1 MPLNLEILMKNLVRR
16 TSSFTREQ
24 GKKLIKEA
32 YIKDVKGKSIDGVYH
47 IYGRVLNEDKN
58 WDYDTHLKINMKNN
72 EIIGVNCSCETF
84 KENSKQVKNY
94 MCKHI
99 SATGDAFYSLAKKKI
114 ASKKPMIKV
123 ENRLVKE
130 NEKNNEQQEKRFL
143 SLDISIK
150 HMVKEGIQFFNCEFR
165 IGVGNSNLILDLK
178 DFLYKNSLKKP
189 LKFNDSFT
197 YNPLKDDFLK
207 EDKRILQ
214 FIGANSD
221 KINGRYLRLR
231 QNSLK
236 DFLKLIDEKKK
247 INFNFNSI
255 NYEVKVRKENVPVAL
270 TLKEGKEGFILSH
283 HKKFPVILNNTGD
296 VMFFDRNLY
305 LPRKRQLEYYIP
317 IHKLFLKNNT
327 ITYKKTLEN
336 LKNLLEELKNIS
348 KNIVLDE
355 NVKIFKEK
363 LMKTTFYFYEN
374 KGEIYC
380 NVKIDYCGYIID
392 LIRDE
397 KDNSFLRDLKSEKYI
412 EFQLERFKFIKREE
426 DFCFIG
432 DEEAMYDFFS
442 KGLKKIKEH
451 GDVILSKELQEFK
464 VIDSSLISSE
474 LSELINFYKLKFD
487 FGDFNIQE
495 LRESIDAMKNGKR
508 FYKTKKTYL
517 DLEEPG
523 IIHFLNLLEDLG
535 LDNIS
540 NNEINIDKS
549 KVLYIQEK
557 LKDRNLSFIKGGKVL
572 QEIVN
577 KLLNKE
583 FKRKLVPK
591 ALNAELRSYQKEGF
605 KWINEITDLGFGG
618 VLADDMGLGKTLQII
633 AFLLSQKKSKSI
645 VVVPTSV
652 IYNWMDEFEKFAPSL
667 RIGLVHG
674 SKTRRDKVLND
685 FKRSLGIKLDY
696 MDTFEGLDLDEE
708 ENINNSKEGK
718 NKSND
723 KNKTKKSS
731 KSYERYD
738 ILLTTYGTLK
748 NDEEAYDNL
757 SFDYCIIDEA
767 QNIKNPSAQA
777 TLSVKKIKSRCNIA
791 LTGTPIENNLMELWS
806 IFDFVMPGYL
816 FTKERFRE
824 RFILDENNL
833 DELKSLIT
841 PFILRRL
848 KEDVLSELPEK
859 LEKKYLVEM
868 KGKQKQIYNSYVKA
882 IKTKLNESKISGKIG
897 NEKINLFAYLT
908 KLREICLDPSIVI
921 PEYNGGSGKLIVVK
935 EIVKDASE
943 SGKKI
948 LLFSQFTSVLKKIED
963 DFKREG
969 ISHLYLDGGT
979 SAKERV
985 ERVKKFNEDESIKVF
1000 LISLKAGGVGLN
1012 LTSASV
1018 VIHFDPWWNPAVEDQ
1033 ATDRAHRF
1041 GQENR
1046 VEVIKLVA
1054 KDTIEEKIV
1063 LMQEDKR
1070 ELIQSLMDG
1079 KTMDGKGLKRLTE
1092 EEIAKL
1098 FE

>member
-1 MPLNLEILMKNLVRR
+1 MNLDIFMKNLVRR

-32 YIKDVKGKSIDGVYH
+32 YVKDVKGKCIDGIYH
-47 IYGRVLNEDKN
+47 IYGSVLNDDKN
-58 WDYDTHLKINMKNN
+58 WDYNTHIKINMQNSD
-72 EIIGVNCSCETF
+72 IIGTNCSCETF
-84 KENSKQVKNY
+84 KENSKHIKNY
-94 MCKHI
+94 VCKHI
-99 SATGDAFYSLAKKKI
+99 SATNDVFYSLAKKKMQKNKLK
-114 ASKKPMIKV
+114 SNNKPK
-123 ENRLVKE
+123 LVKE
-130 NEKNNEQQEKRFL
+130 KNEEHKGKEKRFL
-143 SLDISIK
+143 SLDINIK
-150 HMVKEGIQFFNCEFR
+150 HMVKEGITLFNCEFR
-165 IGVGNSNLILDLK
+165 IGTGNLILDLK

-189 LKFNDSFT
+189 LKFNDGFT
-197 YNPLKDDFLK
+197 YNPLKDEFLD
-207 EDKRILQ
+207 EDKRVLQ
-214 FIGANSD
+214 FVASHKD
-221 KINGRYLRLR
+221 MVSGRYLRLK
-231 QNSLK
+231 QNNLK
-236 DFLKLIDEKKK
+236 DFLKLVDEKKK

-255 NYEVKVRKENVPVAL
+255 NYEVKVKKENVPVAL
-270 TLKEGKEGFILSH
+270 TLKEGKEGFVLSH
-283 HKKFPVILNNTGD
+283 HKKFPVILNNSGD

-327 ITYKKTLEN
+327 ITYKKSLEN
-336 LKNLLEELKNIS
+336 LRSLLEELKNIS

-355 NVKIFKEK
+355 NIRVFKEK
-363 LMKTTFYFYEN
+363 LMKTTFNLYKT
-374 KGEIYC
+374 KGRIYC

-432 DEEAMYDFFS
+432 SEEEMYELFS
-442 KGLKKIKEH
+442 KGIKRLRELGEVLLLEELK
-451 GDVILSKELQEFK
+451 GFK
-464 VIDSSLISSE
+464 VLDSSLISSE
-474 LSELINFYKLKFD
+474 LKELSNFYKLKFD
-487 FGDFNIQE
+487 FGDFELRE
-495 LRESIDAMKNGKR
+495 LRESIDAMKRGDR
-508 FYKTKKTYL
+508 FYRTKKVYL
-517 DLEEPG
+517 DLEDPG
-523 IIHFLNLLEDLG
+523 IVNFLNLLEDLG
-535 LDNIS
+535 LENINDN
-540 NNEINIDKS
+540 EVYIDKS

-557 LKDRNLSFIKGGKVL
+557 LKDRNLSFIKGGNVL
-572 QEIVN
+572 QEIVG

-591 ALNAELRSYQKEGF
+591 ALNAELRPYQKEGF

-652 IYNWMDEFEKFAPSL
+652 IYNWMDEFEKFAPSI

-674 SKTRRDKVLND
+674 SKSKRDKVLRE
-685 FKRSLGIKLDY
+685 FKRGLGIKI
-696 MDTFEGLDLDEE
+696 EE
-708 ENINNSKEGK
+708 DNLKE
-718 NKSND
+718 
-723 KNKTKKSS
+723 
-731 KSYERYD
+731 KSYEKYD
-738 ILLTTYGTLK
+738 VLLTTYGTLK
-748 NDEEAYDNL
+748 NDEKAYENL

-767 QNIKNPSAQA
+767 QNIKNPAAQA
-777 TLSVKKIKSRCNIA
+777 TLSVKNIKSRCNIA

-824 RFILDENNL
+824 RFILDESNL
-833 DELKSLIT
+833 SELKYLIT

-868 KGKQKQIYNSYVKA
+868 KGKQKQLYSFYVKA
-882 IKTKLNESKISGKIG
+882 IKNQLNENKSSEKSGRD
-897 NEKINLFAYLT
+897 KINLFSYLT
-908 KLREICLDPSIVI
+908 KLREICLDPSLVV
-921 PEYNGGSGKLIVVK
+921 PDYTGGSSKLTV
-935 EIVKDASE
+935 VKDASE

-948 LLFSQFTSVLKKIED
+948 LLFSQFTSVLQKIEE
-963 DFKREG
+963 DFKKED
-969 ISHLYLDGGT
+969 ISYLYLDGGT
-979 SAKERV
+979 SAKDRV
-985 ERVKKFNEDESIKVF
+985 ERVKKFNEDSNIKVF

-1041 GQENR
+1041 GQENK

-1092 EEIAKL
+1092 EEISKL

>member
-1 MPLNLEILMKNLVRR
+1 MNLDILMKNLVRR

-32 YIKDVKGKSIDGVYH
+32 YVKDVRGKSIDGIYH
-47 IYGRVLNEDKN
+47 IYGSVLNDDKN
-58 WDYDTHLKINMKNN
+58 WDYNTHIKINMKNSD
-72 EIIGVNCSCETF
+72 IVGTNCSCETF
-84 KENSKQVKNY
+84 KENSKHIKNY
-94 MCKHI
+94 VCKHI
-99 SATGDAFYSLAKKKI
+99 SATNDVFYSLAKKKMQKNKLK
-114 ASKKPMIKV
+114 SNNKPK
-123 ENRLVKE
+123 LVKE
-130 NEKNNEQQEKRFL
+130 KNEEHKGEEKRFL
-143 SLDISIK
+143 SLDINIK
-150 HMVKEGIQFFNCEFR
+150 HMVKEGITLFNCEFR
-165 IGVGNSNLILDLK
+165 IGSGNLNLILDLK
-178 DFLYKNSLKKP
+178 DFLYKNILKKP
-189 LKFNDSFT
+189 LKFNDGFT
-197 YNPLKDDFLK
+197 YNPLRDEFLE
-207 EDKRILQ
+207 EDKRVLQ
-214 FIGANSD
+214 FVASHKDMIS
-221 KINGRYLRLR
+221 GRYLRLK
-231 QNSLK
+231 QNNLK

-255 NYEVKVRKENVPVAL
+255 NYEVKIKKENVPVAL

-283 HKKFPVILNNTGD
+283 HKKFPVLLNNLGD

-327 ITYKKTLEN
+327 ITYKKSLEN
-336 LKNLLEELKNIS
+336 LRNLLEELKNIS

-355 NVKIFKEK
+355 NVRAFKEK
-363 LMKTTFYFYEN
+363 LMKTTFNLYKT
-374 KGEIYC
+374 KGKIYC

-432 DEEAMYDFFS
+432 NEEEMYELLS
-442 KGLKKIKEH
+442 KGIKRLREF
-451 GDVILSKELQEFK
+451 GEVLLSEELNEFK
-464 VIDSSLISSE
+464 VLDSSLISSE
-474 LSELINFYKLKFD
+474 LIELSNFYKLKFD
-487 FGDFNIQE
+487 FGDFELRE
-495 LRESIDAMKNGKR
+495 LRESIEAMKRGDR
-508 FYKTKKTYL
+508 FYRTKKVYL
-517 DLEEPG
+517 DLEDPG
-523 IIHFLNLLEDLG
+523 IVNFLNLLEDLG
-535 LDNIS
+535 LENIKDN
-540 NNEINIDKS
+540 EVYIDKS
-549 KVLYIQEK
+549 KFLYIQEK
-557 LKDRNLSFIKGGKVL
+557 LKDRNLSFIKGGNVL
-572 QEIVN
+572 QEIVG

-583 FKRKLVPK
+583 FKRKLVPR
-591 ALNAELRSYQKEGF
+591 ALNAELRPYQKEGF

-652 IYNWMDEFEKFAPSL
+652 IYNWMDEFEKFAPSIK
-667 RIGLVHG
+667 IGLVHG
-674 SKTRRDKVLND
+674 SKSKRDKVLRD
-685 FKRSLGIKLDY
+685 FKRGLGIKVE
-696 MDTFEGLDLDEE
+696 EGNL
-708 ENINNSKEGK
+708 KE
-718 NKSND
+718 
-723 KNKTKKSS
+723 
-731 KSYERYD
+731 KSYEKYD
-738 ILLTTYGTLK
+738 VLLTTYGTLK
-748 NDEEAYDNL
+748 NDEKAYENL

-767 QNIKNPSAQA
+767 QNIKNPAAQA
-777 TLSVKKIKSRCNIA
+777 TLSVKNIKSRCNIA

-824 RFILDENNL
+824 RFILDESNL
-833 DELKSLIT
+833 SELKSLIT

-868 KGKQKQIYNSYVKA
+868 KGKQKQLYSFYVKA
-882 IKTKLNESKISGKIG
+882 IKNQLNENKSSEKSGRD
-897 NEKINLFAYLT
+897 KINLFAYLT
-908 KLREICLDPSIVI
+908 KLREICLDPSLVV
-921 PEYNGGSGKLIVVK
+921 PDYTGGSSKLTVVK

-948 LLFSQFTSVLKKIED
+948 LLFSQFTSVLQKIEE
-963 DFKREG
+963 DFKKED
-969 ISHLYLDGGT
+969 ISYLYLDGGT
-979 SAKERV
+979 SAKDRV
-985 ERVKKFNEDESIKVF
+985 ERVKKFNEDSNIKVF

-1012 LTSASV
+1012 LTSASM

-1041 GQENR
+1041 GQENK

-1092 EEIAKL
+1092 EEISKL

>member
-1 MPLNLEILMKNLVRR
+1 MNLDIFMKNLVRR

-24 GKKLIKEA
+24 GKKLIQEA
-32 YIKDVKGKSIDGVYH
+32 YVKDVKGKSIDGIYH
-47 IYGRVLNEDKN
+47 IYGSVLNDDKN
-58 WDYDTHLKINMKNN
+58 WDYNTHIKINMQNSD
-72 EIIGVNCSCETF
+72 IMGTNCSCETF
-84 KENSKQVKNY
+84 KENSKHIKNY
-94 MCKHI
+94 VCKHI
-99 SATGDAFYSLAKKKI
+99 SATNDVFYSLAKKKMQKNKLK
-114 ASKKPMIKV
+114 SNNKPK
-123 ENRLVKE
+123 LVKE
-130 NEKNNEQQEKRFL
+130 KNEEHKGKEKRFL
-143 SLDISIK
+143 SLDINIK
-150 HMVKEGIQFFNCEFR
+150 HMVKEGITLFNCEFR
-165 IGVGNSNLILDLK
+165 IGAGNLNLILDLK

-189 LKFNDSFT
+189 LKFNDGFT
-197 YNPLKDDFLK
+197 YNPLKDEFLD
-207 EDKRILQ
+207 EDKRVLQ
-214 FIGANSD
+214 FVASHKDMIS
-221 KINGRYLRLR
+221 GRYLRLK
-231 QNSLK
+231 QNNLK

-255 NYEVKVRKENVPVAL
+255 NYEVKVKKENVPVAL
-270 TLKEGKEGFILSH
+270 TLKEGKEEFVLSH
-283 HKKFPVILNNTGD
+283 HKKFPVILNNLGD

-327 ITYKKTLEN
+327 ITYKKSLES
-336 LKNLLEELKNIS
+336 LRNLLEELKNIS

-355 NVKIFKEK
+355 NIRVFKEK
-363 LMKTTFYFYEN
+363 LMKTTFNLYKT
-374 KGEIYC
+374 KGRIYC

-397 KDNSFLRDLKSEKYI
+397 KDNSFLRDLKNEKYI

-432 DEEAMYDFFS
+432 NEEEMYELFS
-442 KGLKKIKEH
+442 KGIKRLRELGEVLLSEELK
-451 GDVILSKELQEFK
+451 EFK
-464 VIDSSLISSE
+464 VLDSSLISSE
-474 LSELINFYKLKFD
+474 LKELSNFYKLKFD
-487 FGDFNIQE
+487 FGDFELRE
-495 LRESIDAMKNGKR
+495 LRESIEAMKRGDR
-508 FYKTKKTYL
+508 FYRTKKVYL
-517 DLEEPG
+517 DLEDPG
-523 IIHFLNLLEDLG
+523 IVNFLNLLEDLG
-535 LDNIS
+535 LENIKDN
-540 NNEINIDKS
+540 EVYIDKS

-557 LKDRNLSFIKGGKVL
+557 LKDRNLSFIKGGNVL
-572 QEIVN
+572 QEIVG

-591 ALNAELRSYQKEGF
+591 ALNAELRPYQKEGF

-652 IYNWMDEFEKFAPSL
+652 IYNWMDEFEKFAPSIK
-667 RIGLVHG
+667 IGLVHG
-674 SKTRRDKVLND
+674 SKSKRDKVLRD
-685 FKRSLGIKLDY
+685 FKRGLGIKI
-696 MDTFEGLDLDEE
+696 EE
-708 ENINNSKEGK
+708 ENLKE
-718 NKSND
+718 
-723 KNKTKKSS
+723 
-731 KSYERYD
+731 KSYEKYD
-738 ILLTTYGTLK
+738 VLLTTYGTLK
-748 NDEEAYDNL
+748 NDEKAYENL

-767 QNIKNPSAQA
+767 QNIKNPAAQA
-777 TLSVKKIKSRCNIA
+777 TLSVKNIKSRCNIA

-824 RFILDENNL
+824 RFILDESNL
-833 DELKSLIT
+833 SELKSLIT

-868 KGKQKQIYNSYVKA
+868 KGKQKQLYSFYVKA
-882 IKTKLNESKISGKIG
+882 IKNQLNENKSSEKSGRD
-897 NEKINLFAYLT
+897 KINLFAYLT
-908 KLREICLDPSIVI
+908 KLREICLDPSLVV
-921 PEYNGGSGKLIVVK
+921 PDYTGGSSKLTVVK

-963 DFKREG
+963 DFKKED
-969 ISHLYLDGGT
+969 ISYLYLDGGT
-979 SAKERV
+979 SAKDRL
-985 ERVKKFNEDESIKVF
+985 ERVKKFNEDSNIKVF

-1041 GQENR
+1041 GQENK

-1092 EEIAKL
+1092 EEISKL

>member
-1 MPLNLEILMKNLVRR
+1 MKNLVRR

-24 GKKLIKEA
+24 GKKLIQEA
-32 YIKDVKGKSIDGVYH
+32 YVKDVKGKSIDGIYH
-47 IYGRVLNEDKN
+47 IYGSVLNDDKN
-58 WDYDTHLKINMKNN
+58 WDYNTHIKINMQNSD
-72 EIIGVNCSCETF
+72 IMGTNCSCETF
-84 KENSKQVKNY
+84 KENSKHIKNY
-94 MCKHI
+94 VCKHI
-99 SATGDAFYSLAKKKI
+99 SATNDVFYSLAKKKMQNNK
-114 ASKKPMIKV
+114 SKSNNKPK
-123 ENRLVKE
+123 LVKDK
-130 NEKNNEQQEKRFL
+130 NEEHKGKEKRFL
-143 SLDISIK
+143 SLDINIK
-150 HMVKEGIQFFNCEFR
+150 HMVKEGITLFNCEFR
-165 IGVGNSNLILDLK
+165 IGAGNLNLILDLK

-189 LKFNDSFT
+189 LKFNDGFT
-197 YNPLKDDFLK
+197 YNPLKDEFLD
-207 EDKRILQ
+207 EDKRVLQ
-214 FIGANSD
+214 FVASHKDMIS
-221 KINGRYLRLR
+221 GRYLRLK
-231 QNSLK
+231 QNNLK

-255 NYEVKVRKENVPVAL
+255 NYEVKVKKENVPVAL

-283 HKKFPVILNNTGD
+283 HKKFPIILNNSGD

-327 ITYKKTLEN
+327 ITYKKSLEN
-336 LKNLLEELKNIS
+336 LRSLLEELKNIS

-355 NVKIFKEK
+355 NIRVFKEK
-363 LMKTTFYFYEN
+363 LMKTTFNLYKN
-374 KGEIYC
+374 KEKIYC

-432 DEEAMYDFFS
+432 NKEEMYELFS
-442 KGLKKIKEH
+442 KGIKRLRELGEVLLSEELK
-451 GDVILSKELQEFK
+451 EFK
-464 VIDSSLISSE
+464 VLDSSLISSE
-474 LSELINFYKLKFD
+474 LKELSNFYKLKFD
-487 FGDFNIQE
+487 FGDFELRE
-495 LRESIDAMKNGKR
+495 LRESVEAMKRGDR
-508 FYKTKKTYL
+508 FYRTKKVYL
-517 DLEEPG
+517 DLEDPG
-523 IIHFLNLLEDLG
+523 IVNFLNLLEDLG
-535 LDNIS
+535 LENIKDN
-540 NNEINIDKS
+540 EVYIDKS

-557 LKDRNLSFIKGGKVL
+557 LKDRNLSFIKGGNVL
-572 QEIVN
+572 QEIVG

-583 FKRKLVPK
+583 FKRKLLPK
-591 ALNAELRSYQKEGF
+591 ALNAELRPYQKEGF

-652 IYNWMDEFEKFAPSL
+652 IYNWMDEFEKFAPSI
-667 RIGLVHG
+667 RVGLVHG
-674 SKTRRDKVLND
+674 SKSKRDKVLRD
-685 FKRSLGIKLDY
+685 FKRGLGIKI
-696 MDTFEGLDLDEE
+696 EE
-708 ENINNSKEGK
+708 ENLKE
-718 NKSND
+718 
-723 KNKTKKSS
+723 
-731 KSYERYD
+731 KSYEKYD
-738 ILLTTYGTLK
+738 VLLTTYGTLK
-748 NDEEAYDNL
+748 NDEKAYENL

-777 TLSVKKIKSRCNIA
+777 TLSVKNIKSRCNIA

-824 RFILDENNL
+824 RFILDESNL
-833 DELKSLIT
+833 SELKSLIT

-868 KGKQKQIYNSYVKA
+868 KGKQKQLYSFYVKA
-882 IKTKLNESKISGKIG
+882 IKNQLNENKSSEKSGRD
-897 NEKINLFAYLT
+897 KINLFAYLT
-908 KLREICLDPSIVI
+908 KLREICLDPSLVV
-921 PEYNGGSGKLIVVK
+921 PDYTGESSKLTVVK

-948 LLFSQFTSVLKKIED
+948 LLFSQFTSVLQKIEE
-963 DFKREG
+963 DFKKED
-969 ISHLYLDGGT
+969 ISYLYLDGGT
-979 SAKERV
+979 SAKDRV
-985 ERVKKFNEDESIKVF
+985 ERVKKFNEDSNIKVF

-1012 LTSASV
+1012 LTSASM

-1041 GQENR
+1041 GQENK

-1092 EEIAKL
+1092 EEISKL

>member
-1 MPLNLEILMKNLVRR
+1 MNLDIFMKNLVRR

-24 GKKLIKEA
+24 GKKLIQEA
-32 YIKDVKGKSIDGVYH
+32 YVKDVKGKSIDGIYH
-47 IYGRVLNEDKN
+47 IYGSVLNDDKN
-58 WDYDTHLKINMKNN
+58 WDYNTHIKINMKNSD
-72 EIIGVNCSCETF
+72 IMGTNCSCETF
-84 KENSKQVKNY
+84 KENSKHIKNY
-94 MCKHI
+94 VCKHI
-99 SATGDAFYSLAKKKI
+99 SATNDVFYSLAKKKMQKNKLK
-114 ASKKPMIKV
+114 SNNKPK
-123 ENRLVKE
+123 LVKE
-130 NEKNNEQQEKRFL
+130 KNEEHKGQEKRFL
-143 SLDISIK
+143 SLDINIK
-150 HMVKEGIQFFNCEFR
+150 HMVKEGITLFNCEFR
-165 IGVGNSNLILDLK
+165 IGAGNLNLILDLK

-189 LKFNDSFT
+189 LKFNDGFT
-197 YNPLKDDFLK
+197 YNPLKDEFLD
-207 EDKRILQ
+207 EDKRVLQ
-214 FIGANSD
+214 FVASHKDMIS
-221 KINGRYLRLR
+221 GRYLRLK
-231 QNSLK
+231 QNNLK

-255 NYEVKVRKENVPVAL
+255 NYEVKVKKENVPVAL

-283 HKKFPVILNNTGD
+283 HKKFPIILNNSGD

-327 ITYKKTLEN
+327 ITYKKSLEN
-336 LKNLLEELKNIS
+336 LRSLLEELKNIS
-348 KNIVLDE
+348 KNIILDE
-355 NVKIFKEK
+355 NIRVFKEK
-363 LMKTTFYFYEN
+363 LMKTTFNLYKT
-374 KGEIYC
+374 KGKIYC

-432 DEEAMYDFFS
+432 SEEEIYELFS
-442 KGLKKIKEH
+442 KGIKRLRELGEVLLSEELKA
-451 GDVILSKELQEFK
+451 FK
-464 VIDSSLISSE
+464 VLDSSFISSE
-474 LSELINFYKLKFD
+474 LIELSNFYKLKFD
-487 FGDFNIQE
+487 FGDFELRE
-495 LRESIDAMKNGKR
+495 LRESIEAMKRGDR
-508 FYKTKKTYL
+508 FYRTKKVYL
-517 DLEEPG
+517 DLEDPG
-523 IIHFLNLLEDLG
+523 IVNFLNLLEDLG
-535 LDNIS
+535 LENIKDN
-540 NNEINIDKS
+540 EVYIDKS

-557 LKDRNLSFIKGGKVL
+557 LKDRNLSFIKGGNVL
-572 QEIVN
+572 QEIVG

-591 ALNAELRSYQKEGF
+591 ALNVELRPYQKEGF

-652 IYNWMDEFEKFAPSL
+652 IYNWMDEFEKFAPSI
-667 RIGLVHG
+667 RVGLVHG
-674 SKTRRDKVLND
+674 SKSKRDKVLRD
-685 FKRSLGIKLDY
+685 FKRGLGIKI
-696 MDTFEGLDLDEE
+696 EE
-708 ENINNSKEGK
+708 SNLKE
-718 NKSND
+718 
-723 KNKTKKSS
+723 
-731 KSYERYD
+731 KSYEKYD
-738 ILLTTYGTLK
+738 VLLTTYGTLK
-748 NDEEAYDNL
+748 NDEKAYENL

-767 QNIKNPSAQA
+767 QNIKNPTAQA
-777 TLSVKKIKSRCNIA
+777 TLSVKNIKSRCNIA

-824 RFILDENNL
+824 RFILDESNL
-833 DELKSLIT
+833 SELKSLIT

-868 KGKQKQIYNSYVKA
+868 KGKQKQLYSFYLKA
-882 IKTKLNESKISGKIG
+882 IKNQLNENKSSEKSGRD
-897 NEKINLFAYLT
+897 KINLFAYLT
-908 KLREICLDPSIVI
+908 KLREICLDPSLVV
-921 PEYNGGSGKLIVVK
+921 PDYTGESSKLTVVK

-948 LLFSQFTSVLKKIED
+948 LLFSQFTSVLQKIEE
-963 DFKREG
+963 DFKKED
-969 ISHLYLDGGT
+969 ISYLYLDGGT
-979 SAKERV
+979 SAKDRV
-985 ERVKKFNEDESIKVF
+985 ERVKKFNEDSNIKVF

-1041 GQENR
+1041 GQENK

-1092 EEIAKL
+1092 EEISKL

>member
-1 MPLNLEILMKNLVRR
+1 MK
-16 TSSFTREQ
+16 
-24 GKKLIKEA
+24 
-32 YIKDVKGKSIDGVYH
+32 
-47 IYGRVLNEDKN
+47 
-58 WDYDTHLKINMKNN
+58 
-72 EIIGVNCSCETF
+72 
-84 KENSKQVKNY
+84 
-94 MCKHI
+94 
-99 SATGDAFYSLAKKKI
+99 
-114 ASKKPMIKV
+114 
-123 ENRLVKE
+123 
-130 NEKNNEQQEKRFL
+130 
-143 SLDISIK
+143 
-150 HMVKEGIQFFNCEFR
+150 
-165 IGVGNSNLILDLK
+165 
-178 DFLYKNSLKKP
+178 
-189 LKFNDSFT
+189 
-197 YNPLKDDFLK
+197 
-207 EDKRILQ
+207 
-214 FIGANSD
+214 
-221 KINGRYLRLR
+221 
-231 QNSLK
+231 
-236 DFLKLIDEKKK
+236 
-247 INFNFNSI
+247 
-255 NYEVKVRKENVPVAL
+255 KENVPVAL
-270 TLKEGKEGFILSH
+270 TLKEGKEGFVLSH
-283 HKKFPVILNNTGD
+283 HKKFPVLLNNLGD

-327 ITYKKTLEN
+327 ITYKKSLEN
-336 LKNLLEELKNIS
+336 LRSLLEELKNIS
-348 KNIVLDE
+348 KNIFLDE
-355 NVKIFKEK
+355 NVRVFKEK
-363 LMKTTFYFYEN
+363 LMKTTFNLYKTEG
-374 KGEIYC
+374 KIYC

-432 DEEAMYDFFS
+432 NKEEMYELFS
-442 KGLKKIKEH
+442 KGIKRLRELGEVLLSEELK
-451 GDVILSKELQEFK
+451 EFK
-464 VIDSSLISSE
+464 VLDSSLISSE
-474 LSELINFYKLKFD
+474 LKELSNFYKLKFD
-487 FGDFNIQE
+487 FGDFELRE
-495 LRESIDAMKNGKR
+495 LRESVEAMKRGDR
-508 FYKTKKTYL
+508 FYRTKKVYL
-517 DLEEPG
+517 DLEDPG
-523 IIHFLNLLEDLG
+523 IVNFLNLLEDLG
-535 LDNIS
+535 LENIKDN
-540 NNEINIDKS
+540 EVYIDKS

-557 LKDRNLSFIKGGKVL
+557 LKDRNLSFIKGGNVL
-572 QEIVN
+572 QEIVG

-583 FKRKLVPK
+583 FKRKLLPK
-591 ALNAELRSYQKEGF
+591 ALNAELRPYQKEGF

-652 IYNWMDEFEKFAPSL
+652 IYNWMDEFEKFAPSI
-667 RIGLVHG
+667 RVGLVHG
-674 SKTRRDKVLND
+674 SKSKRDKVLRD
-685 FKRSLGIKLDY
+685 FKRGLGIKI
-696 MDTFEGLDLDEE
+696 EE
-708 ENINNSKEGK
+708 ENLKE
-718 NKSND
+718 
-723 KNKTKKSS
+723 
-731 KSYERYD
+731 KSYEKYD
-738 ILLTTYGTLK
+738 VLLTTYGTLK
-748 NDEEAYDNL
+748 NDEKAYENL

-777 TLSVKKIKSRCNIA
+777 TLSVKNIKSRCNIA

-824 RFILDENNL
+824 RFILDESNL
-833 DELKSLIT
+833 SELKSLIT

-868 KGKQKQIYNSYVKA
+868 KGKQKQLYSFYVKA
-882 IKTKLNESKISGKIG
+882 IKNQLNENKSSEKSGRD
-897 NEKINLFAYLT
+897 KINLFAYLT
-908 KLREICLDPSIVI
+908 KLREICLDPSLVV
-921 PEYNGGSGKLIVVK
+921 PDYTGESSKLTVVK

-948 LLFSQFTSVLKKIED
+948 LLFSQFTSVLQKIEE
-963 DFKREG
+963 DFKKED
-969 ISHLYLDGGT
+969 ISYLYLDGGT
-979 SAKERV
+979 SAKDRV
-985 ERVKKFNEDESIKVF
+985 ERVKKFNEDSNIKVF

-1041 GQENR
+1041 GQENK

-1092 EEIAKL
+1092 EEISKL

>member
-1 MPLNLEILMKNLVRR
+1 MPLNLDIFMKNLVRR

-32 YIKDVKGKSIDGVYH
+32 YVKDVKGKSIDGIYH
-47 IYGRVLNEDKN
+47 IYGSVLNDDKN
-58 WDYDTHLKINMKNN
+58 WDYNTHIKINMQNSD
-72 EIIGVNCSCETF
+72 IMGTNCSCETF
-84 KENSKQVKNY
+84 KENSKHIKNY
-94 MCKHI
+94 VCKHI
-99 SATGDAFYSLAKKKI
+99 SATNDVFYSLAKKKMQKNKLK
-114 ASKKPMIKV
+114 SNNKPK
-123 ENRLVKE
+123 LVKE
-130 NEKNNEQQEKRFL
+130 KNEEHKGQEKRFL
-143 SLDISIK
+143 SLDINIK
-150 HMVKEGIQFFNCEFR
+150 HMVKEGITLFNCEFR
-165 IGVGNSNLILDLK
+165 IGAGNLNLILDLK

-189 LKFNDSFT
+189 LKFNDGFT
-197 YNPLKDDFLK
+197 YNPLKDEFLD
-207 EDKRILQ
+207 EDKRVLQ
-214 FIGANSD
+214 FVASHKDMIS
-221 KINGRYLRLR
+221 GRYLRLK
-231 QNSLK
+231 QNNLK

-255 NYEVKVRKENVPVAL
+255 NYEVKVKKENVPVAL
-270 TLKEGKEGFILSH
+270 TLKEGKEGFILNH
-283 HKKFPVILNNTGD
+283 HKKFPIILNNSGD

-327 ITYKKTLEN
+327 ITYKKSLEN
-336 LKNLLEELKNIS
+336 LRSLLEELKNIS

-355 NVKIFKEK
+355 NIRVFKEK
-363 LMKTTFYFYEN
+363 LMKTTFNLYKN
-374 KGEIYC
+374 KEKIYC

-432 DEEAMYDFFS
+432 SEEEIYELFS
-442 KGLKKIKEH
+442 KGIKRLRELGEVLLSEELK
-451 GDVILSKELQEFK
+451 EFK
-464 VIDSSLISSE
+464 VLDSSLISSE
-474 LSELINFYKLKFD
+474 LKELSNFYKLKFD
-487 FGDFNIQE
+487 FGDFELRE
-495 LRESIDAMKNGKR
+495 LRESIEAMKRGDR
-508 FYKTKKTYL
+508 FYRTKKVYL
-517 DLEEPG
+517 DLEDPG
-523 IIHFLNLLEDLG
+523 IVNFLNLLDDLG
-535 LDNIS
+535 LENIKDN
-540 NNEINIDKS
+540 EVYIDKS

-557 LKDRNLSFIKGGKVL
+557 LKDRTLSFIKGGNVL
-572 QEIVN
+572 QEIVG

-591 ALNAELRSYQKEGF
+591 ALNAELRPYQKEGF

-652 IYNWMDEFEKFAPSL
+652 IYNWMDEFEKFAPSI

-674 SKTRRDKVLND
+674 SKSKRDKVLRD
-685 FKRSLGIKLDY
+685 FKRGLGIKI
-696 MDTFEGLDLDEE
+696 EE
-708 ENINNSKEGK
+708 ENLKE
-718 NKSND
+718 
-723 KNKTKKSS
+723 
-731 KSYERYD
+731 KSYEKYD
-738 ILLTTYGTLK
+738 VLLTTYGTLK
-748 NDEEAYDNL
+748 NDEKAYENL

-777 TLSVKKIKSRCNIA
+777 TLSVKNIKSRCNIA

-816 FTKERFRE
+816 FTKDRFRE
-824 RFILDENNL
+824 RFILDESNL
-833 DELKSLIT
+833 SELKYLIT

-848 KEDVLSELPEK
+848 KEEVLSELPEK

-868 KGKQKQIYNSYVKA
+868 KGKQKQLYSFYVNA
-882 IKTKLNESKISGKIG
+882 IKNQLNENKSSEKSGRD
-897 NEKINLFAYLT
+897 KINLFAYLT
-908 KLREICLDPSIVI
+908 KLREICLDPSIVV
-921 PEYNGGSGKLIVVK
+921 PDYKGGSSKLTVVR

-948 LLFSQFTSVLKKIED
+948 LLFSQFTSVLQKIEE
-963 DFKREG
+963 DFKKED
-969 ISHLYLDGGT
+969 ISYLYLDGGT
-979 SAKERV
+979 SAKDRV
-985 ERVKKFNEDESIKVF
+985 ERVKKFNDDSNIKVF

-1041 GQENR
+1041 GQENK

-1092 EEIAKL
+1092 EEISKL

>member
-1 MPLNLEILMKNLVRR
+1 MPLNLDIFMKNLVRR

-24 GKKLIKEA
+24 GKKLIKES
-32 YIKDVKGKSIDGVYH
+32 YVKDVKGKSIDGIYH
-47 IYGRVLNEDKN
+47 IYGSVLNDDKN
-58 WDYDTHLKINMKNN
+58 WDYNTHIKINMKNSD
-72 EIIGVNCSCETF
+72 IMGTNCSCETF
-84 KENSKQVKNY
+84 KENSKHIKNY
-94 MCKHI
+94 VCKHI
-99 SATGDAFYSLAKKKI
+99 SATNDVFYSLAKKKMQKNKLK
-114 ASKKPMIKV
+114 SNNKPKLIK
-123 ENRLVKE
+123 
-130 NEKNNEQQEKRFL
+130 EKNEEHKGKEKRFL
-143 SLDISIK
+143 SLDINIK
-150 HMVKEGIQFFNCEFR
+150 HMVKEGITLFNCEFR
-165 IGVGNSNLILDLK
+165 IGAGNLNLILDLK

-189 LKFNDSFT
+189 LKFNDGFT
-197 YNPLKDDFLK
+197 YNPLKDEFLD
-207 EDKRILQ
+207 EDKRVLQ
-214 FIGANSD
+214 FVASHKDMIS
-221 KINGRYLRLR
+221 GRYLRLK
-231 QNSLK
+231 QNNLK

-255 NYEVKVRKENVPVAL
+255 NYEVKVKKENVPVAL
-270 TLKEGKEGFILSH
+270 TLKEGKEGFVLSH
-283 HKKFPVILNNTGD
+283 HKKFPVILNNLGD

-327 ITYKKTLEN
+327 ITYKKSLES
-336 LKNLLEELKNIS
+336 LRNLLEELKNIS

-355 NVKIFKEK
+355 NVRVFKEK
-363 LMKTTFYFYEN
+363 LMKTTFNLYKTEG
-374 KGEIYC
+374 KIYC

-432 DEEAMYDFFS
+432 SEEEIYELFS
-442 KGLKKIKEH
+442 KGIKKLKEF
-451 GDVILSKELQEFK
+451 GEVLLSEELKEFK
-464 VIDSSLISSE
+464 VLDSALISSE
-474 LSELINFYKLKFD
+474 LIELNNFYKLKFD
-487 FGDFNIQE
+487 FGDFELRE
-495 LRESIDAMKNGKR
+495 LRESIEAMKKGDR
-508 FYKTKKTYL
+508 FYRTKKVYL
-517 DLEEPG
+517 DLEDPG
-523 IIHFLNLLEDLG
+523 IVNFLNLLEDLG
-535 LDNIS
+535 LENIKDN
-540 NNEINIDKS
+540 EVYIDKS

-557 LKDRNLSFIKGGKVL
+557 LKDRTLSFIKGGNVL
-572 QEIVN
+572 QEIVG

-591 ALNAELRSYQKEGF
+591 ALNAELRPYQKEGF

-652 IYNWMDEFEKFAPSL
+652 IYNWMDEFEKFAPSI

-674 SKTRRDKVLND
+674 SKSKRDKVLRD
-685 FKRSLGIKLDY
+685 FKRGLGIKI
-696 MDTFEGLDLDEE
+696 EE
-708 ENINNSKEGK
+708 ENLKE
-718 NKSND
+718 
-723 KNKTKKSS
+723 
-731 KSYERYD
+731 KSYEKYD
-738 ILLTTYGTLK
+738 VLLTTYGTLK
-748 NDEEAYDNL
+748 NDEKAYENL

-767 QNIKNPSAQA
+767 QNIKNPTAQA
-777 TLSVKKIKSRCNIA
+777 TLSVKNIKSRCNIA

-824 RFILDENNL
+824 RFILDESNL
-833 DELKSLIT
+833 SELKSLIT

-868 KGKQKQIYNSYVKA
+868 KGKQKQLYSFYVKA
-882 IKTKLNESKISGKIG
+882 IKNQLNENKSSEKSGRD
-897 NEKINLFAYLT
+897 KINLFAYLT
-908 KLREICLDPSIVI
+908 KLREICLDPSLVV
-921 PEYNGGSGKLIVVK
+921 PDYTGGSSKLTVVK

-948 LLFSQFTSVLKKIED
+948 LLFSQFTSVLQKIEE
-963 DFKREG
+963 DFKKED
-969 ISHLYLDGGT
+969 ISYLYLDGGT
-979 SAKERV
+979 SAKDRV
-985 ERVKKFNEDESIKVF
+985 ERVKKFNEDSNIKVF

-1012 LTSASV
+1012 LTSASM

-1041 GQENR
+1041 GQENK

-1079 KTMDGKGLKRLTE
+1079 KTMDGKVLKRLTE
-1092 EEIAKL
+1092 EEISKL

>member
-1 MPLNLEILMKNLVRR
+1 MNLEILMKNLVRR

-32 YIKDVKGKSIDGVYH
+32 YIKDVKGKSIEGVYH
-47 IYGRVLNEDKN
+47 IYGRVLNDDRN
-58 WDYDTHLKINMKNN
+58 WDYDTHLKINMKSN

-94 MCKHI
+94 VCKHI
-99 SATGDAFYSLAKKKI
+99 SATGDVFYSLAKKKI
-114 ASKKPMIKV
+114 EGKKSIYNE
-123 ENRLVKE
+123 ENKKE
-130 NEKNNEQQEKRFL
+130 NKNEEEQEKRFL
-143 SLDISIK
+143 SLDINIK
-150 HMVKEGIQFFNCEFR
+150 HIVKEGIQLFNCEFR
-165 IGVGNSNLILDLK
+165 IGAINSNLILDLK

-189 LKFNDSFT
+189 LKFNEGFT
-197 YNPLKDDFLK
+197 YNPLKDEFL
-207 EDKRILQ
+207 EGDKRVLQ
-214 FIGANSD
+214 FIASHSD
-221 KINGRYLRLR
+221 MVNGRYLRLR
-231 QNSLK
+231 QNNLK

-255 NYEVKVRKENVPVAL
+255 NYEVKVKKENVPVAL
-270 TLKEGKEGFILSH
+270 TLKEDKEGFILSH
-283 HKKFPVILNNTGD
+283 HKKFPVILNNTGE

-336 LKNLLEELKNIS
+336 LRNLLEELKNIS
-348 KNIVLDE
+348 KNIILDE

-363 LMKTTFYFYEN
+363 LMKTTFYFYKDKE
-374 KGEIYC
+374 KIYC

-397 KDNSFLRDLKSEKYI
+397 KDNSFLRDLKNEKYI

-426 DFCFIG
+426 DFYFIG
-432 DEEAMYDFFS
+432 DEEDMYELFS
-442 KGLKKIKEH
+442 KGIKRMKEL
-451 GDVILSKELQEFK
+451 GEVLLSKELMEFK
-464 VIDSSLISSE
+464 VLDSSRISSD
-474 LSELINFYKLKFD
+474 LSELTNFYKLKFD
-487 FGDFNIQE
+487 FGNFELRE
-495 LRESIDAMKNGKR
+495 LRESIDAMKNGAR
-508 FYKTKKTYL
+508 FYRTKKVYL
-517 DLEEPG
+517 DLEDPG
-523 IIHFLNLLEDLG
+523 IVNFLNLLEDLG
-535 LDNIS
+535 LENINDN
-540 NNEINIDKS
+540 EVYIDKS

-557 LKDRNLSFIKGGKVL
+557 LKDRNLSFIKGGNVF
-572 QEIVN
+572 QEIVG

-652 IYNWMDEFEKFAPSL
+652 IYNWMDEFGKFAPSI
-667 RIGLVHG
+667 RVGLVHG
-674 SKTRRDKVLND
+674 SKSKRDKVLND
-685 FKRSLGIKLDY
+685 FKIGMGIKVD
-696 MDTFEGLDLDEE
+696 
-708 ENINNSKEGK
+708 NANSKK
-718 NKSND
+718 
-723 KNKTKKSS
+723 
-731 KSYERYD
+731 KSYEKYD
-738 ILLTTYGTLK
+738 VLLTTYGTLK
-748 NDEEAYDNL
+748 NDEETYENL

-767 QNIKNPSAQA
+767 QNIKNPTAQA
-777 TLSVKKIKSRCNIA
+777 TISVKKIKSRCNIA

-816 FTKERFRE
+816 FTKDRFRE

-868 KGKQKQIYNSYVKA
+868 KGKQKQIYDSYVKV
-882 IKTKLNESKISGKIG
+882 IKHTLNNKGKG
-897 NEKINLFAYLT
+897 EKINLFAYLT

-921 PEYNGGSGKLIVVK
+921 PEYSEGSGKLAVVK
-935 EIVKDASE
+935 EIVRDASE

-948 LLFSQFTSVLKKIED
+948 LLFSQFTSVLKKIEE
-963 DFKREG
+963 DFKKED
-969 ISHLYLDGGT
+969 ISYLYLDGGT

-985 ERVKKFNEDESIKVF
+985 ERVKKFNEDSNIKVF

-1041 GQENR
+1041 GQENK

-1079 KTMDGKGLKRLTE
+1079 KAMDGKGLKRLTE
-1092 EEIAKL
+1092 EEISKL

>member
-1 MPLNLEILMKNLVRR
+1 MPLNLDIFMKNLVRR

-32 YIKDVKGKSIDGVYH
+32 YVKDVKGKCIDGIYH
-47 IYGRVLNEDKN
+47 IYGSVLNDDKN
-58 WDYDTHLKINMKNN
+58 WDYNTHIKINMQNSD
-72 EIIGVNCSCETF
+72 IIGTNCSCETF
-84 KENSKQVKNY
+84 KENSKHIKNY
-94 MCKHI
+94 VCRHI
-99 SATGDAFYSLAKKKI
+99 SATNDVFYSLAKKKMQKNKLK
-114 ASKKPMIKV
+114 SNNKPK
-123 ENRLVKE
+123 LVKE
-130 NEKNNEQQEKRFL
+130 KNEEHKGKEKRFL
-143 SLDISIK
+143 SLDINIK
-150 HMVKEGIQFFNCEFR
+150 RMVKEGITLFNCEFR
-165 IGVGNSNLILDLK
+165 IGTGNLNLILDLK

-189 LKFNDSFT
+189 LKFNDGFT
-197 YNPLKDDFLK
+197 YNPLKDEFLD
-207 EDKRILQ
+207 EDKRVLQ
-214 FIGANSD
+214 FVASHKDMIS
-221 KINGRYLRLR
+221 GRYLRLK
-231 QNSLK
+231 QNNLK
-236 DFLKLIDEKKK
+236 DFLKLVDEKKK

-255 NYEVKVRKENVPVAL
+255 NYEVKVKKENVPVAL
-270 TLKEGKEGFILSH
+270 TLKEGKEGFVLSH
-283 HKKFPVILNNTGD
+283 HKKFPVILNNSGD

-305 LPRKRQLEYYIP
+305 LPRKRQLEYYIT

-327 ITYKKTLEN
+327 ITYKKSLEN
-336 LKNLLEELKNIS
+336 LRSLLEELKNIS

-355 NVKIFKEK
+355 NIRVFKEK
-363 LMKTTFYFYEN
+363 LMKTTFNLYKT
-374 KGEIYC
+374 KGRIYC
-380 NVKIDYCGYIID
+380 NVKIDYCGYIIN

-397 KDNSFLRDLKSEKYI
+397 KDNSFLRDLKNEKYI

-432 DEEAMYDFFS
+432 NEEEMYELLS
-442 KGLKKIKEH
+442 KGIKRLRELGEVLLSEELK
-451 GDVILSKELQEFK
+451 EFK
-464 VIDSSLISSE
+464 VLDSSLISSE
-474 LSELINFYKLKFD
+474 LIGLNNFYKLKFD
-487 FGDFNIQE
+487 FGDFELRE
-495 LRESIDAMKNGKR
+495 LRESVEAMKRGDS
-508 FYKTKKTYL
+508 FYRTKKVYL
-517 DLEEPG
+517 DLEDPG
-523 IIHFLNLLEDLG
+523 IVNFLNLLDDLG
-535 LDNIS
+535 LENIKDN
-540 NNEINIDKS
+540 EVYIDKN

-557 LKDRNLSFIKGGKVL
+557 LKDRNLSFIKGGNVL
-572 QEIVN
+572 QEIVG

-591 ALNAELRSYQKEGF
+591 ALNAELRPYQKEGF
-605 KWINEITDLGFGG
+605 KWINEIIDLGFGG

-652 IYNWMDEFEKFAPSL
+652 IYNWMDEFEKFAPSI
-667 RIGLVHG
+667 RVGLVHG
-674 SKTRRDKVLND
+674 SKSKRDKVLRD
-685 FKRSLGIKLDY
+685 FKRGLGIKI
-696 MDTFEGLDLDEE
+696 EE
-708 ENINNSKEGK
+708 ENLKE
-718 NKSND
+718 
-723 KNKTKKSS
+723 
-731 KSYERYD
+731 KSYEKYD
-738 ILLTTYGTLK
+738 VLLTTYGTLK
-748 NDEEAYDNL
+748 NDEKAYENL

-767 QNIKNPSAQA
+767 QNIKNPAAQA
-777 TLSVKKIKSRCNIA
+777 TLSVKNIKSRCNIA

-824 RFILDENNL
+824 RFILDESNL
-833 DELKSLIT
+833 SELKYLIT

-868 KGKQKQIYNSYVKA
+868 KGKQKQLYSFYVKA
-882 IKTKLNESKISGKIG
+882 IKNQLNENKSSEKSGRD
-897 NEKINLFAYLT
+897 KINLFSYLT
-908 KLREICLDPSIVI
+908 KLREICLDPSLVV
-921 PEYNGGSGKLIVVK
+921 PDYTGGSSKLTVVK

-948 LLFSQFTSVLKKIED
+948 LLFSQFTSVLQKIEE
-963 DFKREG
+963 DFKKED
-969 ISHLYLDGGT
+969 ISYLYLDGGT
-979 SAKERV
+979 SAKDRV
-985 ERVKKFNEDESIKVF
+985 ERVKKFNEDSNIKVF

-1041 GQENR
+1041 GQENK

-1092 EEIAKL
+1092 EEISKL

>member
-1 MPLNLEILMKNLVRR
+1 MPLNLDIFMKNLVRR

-24 GKKLIKEA
+24 GKKLIQEA
-32 YIKDVKGKSIDGVYH
+32 YVKDVKGKSIDGIYH
-47 IYGRVLNEDKN
+47 IYGSVLNDDKN
-58 WDYDTHLKINMKNN
+58 WDYNTHIKINMQNSD
-72 EIIGVNCSCETF
+72 IIGTNCSCETF
-84 KENSKQVKNY
+84 KENSKHIKNY
-94 MCKHI
+94 VCKHI
-99 SATGDAFYSLAKKKI
+99 SATNDVFYSLAKKKMQKNKLK
-114 ASKKPMIKV
+114 SNNKPK
-123 ENRLVKE
+123 LVKE
-130 NEKNNEQQEKRFL
+130 KNEEHKGKEKRFL
-143 SLDISIK
+143 SLDINIK
-150 HMVKEGIQFFNCEFR
+150 HMVKEGITLFNCEFR
-165 IGVGNSNLILDLK
+165 IGAGNLNLILDLK

-189 LKFNDSFT
+189 LKFNDGFT
-197 YNPLKDDFLK
+197 YNPLKDEFLD
-207 EDKRILQ
+207 EDKRVLQ
-214 FIGANSD
+214 FVASHKDMIS
-221 KINGRYLRLR
+221 GRYLRLK
-231 QNSLK
+231 QNNLK

-255 NYEVKVRKENVPVAL
+255 NYEVKVKKENVPVAL

-283 HKKFPVILNNTGD
+283 HKKFPVILNNSGD

-305 LPRKRQLEYYIP
+305 IPRKRQLEYYIP

-327 ITYKKTLEN
+327 ITYKKSLEN
-336 LKNLLEELKNIS
+336 LRSLLEELKNIS

-355 NVKIFKEK
+355 NIRVFKEK
-363 LMKTTFYFYEN
+363 LMKTTFNLYKT
-374 KGEIYC
+374 KGKIYC

-432 DEEAMYDFFS
+432 SEEEIYELFS
-442 KGLKKIKEH
+442 KGIKRLRELGEVLLSEELK
-451 GDVILSKELQEFK
+451 EFK
-464 VIDSSLISSE
+464 VLDSSLISSE
-474 LSELINFYKLKFD
+474 LIELSNFYKLKFD
-487 FGDFNIQE
+487 FGDFELRE
-495 LRESIDAMKNGKR
+495 LRESIEAMKRGDR
-508 FYKTKKTYL
+508 FYRTKKVYL
-517 DLEEPG
+517 DLEDHG
-523 IIHFLNLLEDLG
+523 IVNFLNLLEDLG
-535 LDNIS
+535 LENIKDN
-540 NNEINIDKS
+540 EVYIDKS

-557 LKDRNLSFIKGGKVL
+557 LKDRNLSFIKGGNVL
-572 QEIVN
+572 QEIVG

-591 ALNAELRSYQKEGF
+591 ALNAELRPYQKDGF

-652 IYNWMDEFEKFAPSL
+652 IYNWMDEFEKFAPSI
-667 RIGLVHG
+667 RVGLVHG
-674 SKTRRDKVLND
+674 SKSKRDKVLRD
-685 FKRSLGIKLDY
+685 FKRGIGIKI
-696 MDTFEGLDLDEE
+696 EE
-708 ENINNSKEGK
+708 DNLKE
-718 NKSND
+718 
-723 KNKTKKSS
+723 
-731 KSYERYD
+731 KSYEKYD
-738 ILLTTYGTLK
+738 VLLTTYGTLK
-748 NDEEAYDNL
+748 NDEKAYENL

-767 QNIKNPSAQA
+767 QNIKNPAAQA
-777 TLSVKKIKSRCNIA
+777 TLSVKNIKSRCNIA

-816 FTKERFRE
+816 FTKDRFRE
-824 RFILDENNL
+824 RFILDESNL
-833 DELKSLIT
+833 SELKSLIT

-868 KGKQKQIYNSYVKA
+868 KGKQKQLYSFYVKA
-882 IKTKLNESKISGKIG
+882 IKNQLNENKSSEKSGRD
-897 NEKINLFAYLT
+897 KINLFAYLT
-908 KLREICLDPSIVI
+908 KLREICLDPSLVV
-921 PEYNGGSGKLIVVK
+921 PDYTGGSSKLTVVK

-948 LLFSQFTSVLKKIED
+948 LLFSQFTSVLKKIEE
-963 DFKREG
+963 DFKKED
-969 ISHLYLDGGT
+969 ISYLYLDGGT
-979 SAKERV
+979 SAKDRV
-985 ERVKKFNEDESIKVF
+985 ERVKKFNEDSNIKVF

-1041 GQENR
+1041 GQENK

-1079 KTMDGKGLKRLTE
+1079 KTMDGKVLKRLTE
-1092 EEIAKL
+1092 EEISKL

>member
-1 MPLNLEILMKNLVRR
+1 MPLNLDIFMKNLVRR

-32 YIKDVKGKSIDGVYH
+32 YVKDVKGKSIDGIYH
-47 IYGRVLNEDKN
+47 IYGNVLNDDKN
-58 WDYDTHLKINMKNN
+58 WDYNTHIKINMKNSD
-72 EIIGVNCSCETF
+72 IIGTNCSCETF
-84 KENSKQVKNY
+84 KENSKHIKNY
-94 MCKHI
+94 VCKHI
-99 SATGDAFYSLAKKKI
+99 SATNDVFYSLVRKKVQKNKLK
-114 ASKKPMIKV
+114 SNNKTQLFK
-123 ENRLVKE
+123 
-130 NEKNNEQQEKRFL
+130 EKNDEHKGQEKRFL
-143 SLDISIK
+143 SLDINIK
-150 HMVKEGIQFFNCEFR
+150 HMVKEGITLFNCEFR
-165 IGVGNSNLILDLK
+165 IGAGNLNLILDLK

-189 LKFNDSFT
+189 LKFNDVFT
-197 YNPLKDDFLK
+197 YNPLRDEFLE
-207 EDKRILQ
+207 EDKRVLQ
-214 FIGANSD
+214 FVASHKDMIS
-221 KINGRYLRLR
+221 GRYLRLK
-231 QNSLK
+231 QNNLK

-255 NYEVKVRKENVPVAL
+255 NYEVKIKKENVPVAL

-283 HKKFPVILNNTGD
+283 HKKFPVLLNNLGD

-327 ITYKKTLEN
+327 ITYKKSLEN
-336 LKNLLEELKNIS
+336 LRNLLEELKNIS

-355 NVKIFKEK
+355 NVRAFKEK
-363 LMKTTFYFYEN
+363 LMKTTFNLYKT
-374 KGEIYC
+374 KGKIYC

-432 DEEAMYDFFS
+432 NEEGMYELLS
-442 KGLKKIKEH
+442 KGIKRLKEF
-451 GDVILSKELQEFK
+451 GEVLLSEELKEFK
-464 VIDSSLISSE
+464 VLDSSLISSE
-474 LSELINFYKLKFD
+474 FIELSNFYKLKFD
-487 FGDFNIQE
+487 FGDFELRE
-495 LRESIDAMKNGKR
+495 LRESIEAMKKGER
-508 FYKTKKTYL
+508 FYRTKKVYL
-517 DLEEPG
+517 DLEDPG
-523 IIHFLNLLEDLG
+523 IVNFLNLLEDLG
-535 LDNIS
+535 LENIKDN
-540 NNEINIDKS
+540 EVYIDKS

-557 LKDRNLSFIKGGKVL
+557 LKDRNLSFIKGGNVL
-572 QEIVN
+572 KEIVG

-591 ALNAELRSYQKEGF
+591 ALNAELRPYQKEGF

-652 IYNWMDEFEKFAPSL
+652 IYNWMDEFEKFAPSI
-667 RIGLVHG
+667 RVGLVHG
-674 SKTRRDKVLND
+674 SKAKRDRVLRD
-685 FKRSLGIKLDY
+685 FKRGLGIKV
-696 MDTFEGLDLDEE
+696 EE
-708 ENINNSKEGK
+708 ENLKE
-718 NKSND
+718 
-723 KNKTKKSS
+723 
-731 KSYERYD
+731 KSYEKYD
-738 ILLTTYGTLK
+738 VLLTTYGTLK
-748 NDEEAYDNL
+748 NDEKAYENL

-767 QNIKNPSAQA
+767 QNIKNPAAQA
-777 TLSVKKIKSRCNIA
+777 TLSVKNIKSRCNIA

-824 RFILDENNL
+824 RFILDESNL
-833 DELKSLIT
+833 SELKSLIT

-868 KGKQKQIYNSYVKA
+868 KGKQKQLYSFYVKA
-882 IKTKLNESKISGKIG
+882 IKNELNANKSSEKSGK
-897 NEKINLFAYLT
+897 NKINLFAYLT
-908 KLREICLDPSIVI
+908 KLREICLDPSMVV
-921 PEYNGGSGKLIVVK
+921 PDYKGESSKLTVVK

-948 LLFSQFTSVLKKIED
+948 LLFSQFTSVLKKIEE
-963 DFKREG
+963 DFKKED
-969 ISHLYLDGGT
+969 ISYLYLDGET

-985 ERVKKFNEDESIKVF
+985 ERVKKFNEDSNIKVF

-1041 GQENR
+1041 GQENK

-1092 EEIAKL
+1092 EEISKL

>member
-1 MPLNLEILMKNLVRR
+1 MPLNLDIFMKNLVRR

-24 GKKLIKEA
+24 GKKLIQEA
-32 YIKDVKGKSIDGVYH
+32 YVKDVKGKSIDGIYH
-47 IYGRVLNEDKN
+47 IYGSVLNDDKN
-58 WDYDTHLKINMKNN
+58 WDYNTHIKINMQNSD
-72 EIIGVNCSCETF
+72 IIGTNCSCETF
-84 KENSKQVKNY
+84 KENSKHIKNY
-94 MCKHI
+94 VCKHI
-99 SATGDAFYSLAKKKI
+99 SATNDVFYSLAKKKMQKNKLK
-114 ASKKPMIKV
+114 SNNKPKLIK
-123 ENRLVKE
+123 
-130 NEKNNEQQEKRFL
+130 EKNEEHKGKEKRFL
-143 SLDISIK
+143 SLDINIK
-150 HMVKEGIQFFNCEFR
+150 HMVKEGITLFNCEFR
-165 IGVGNSNLILDLK
+165 IGAGNLNLILDLK

-189 LKFNDSFT
+189 LKFNDGFT
-197 YNPLKDDFLK
+197 YNPLKDEFLD
-207 EDKRILQ
+207 EDKRVLQ
-214 FIGANSD
+214 FVASHKDMIS
-221 KINGRYLRLR
+221 GRYLRLK
-231 QNSLK
+231 QNNLK

-255 NYEVKVRKENVPVAL
+255 NYEVKVKKENVPVAL
-270 TLKEGKEGFILSH
+270 TLKEGKEGFVLSH
-283 HKKFPVILNNTGD
+283 HKKFPVILNNSGD

-327 ITYKKTLEN
+327 ITYKKSLEN
-336 LKNLLEELKNIS
+336 LRSLLEELKNIS

-355 NVKIFKEK
+355 NIRVFKEK
-363 LMKTTFYFYEN
+363 LMKTTFNLYKN
-374 KGEIYC
+374 KGKIYC

-397 KDNSFLRDLKSEKYI
+397 KDNSFLRGLKSEK
-412 EFQLERFKFIKREE
+412 FQLERFKFIKREE

-432 DEEAMYDFFS
+432 NEEEMYELLS
-442 KGLKKIKEH
+442 KGIKRLREFGEVLLSEELK
-451 GDVILSKELQEFK
+451 EFK
-464 VIDSSLISSE
+464 VLDSSLISSE
-474 LSELINFYKLKFD
+474 LIELSNFYKLKFD
-487 FGDFNIQE
+487 FGDFELRE
-495 LRESIDAMKNGKR
+495 LRESIEAMKRGDR
-508 FYKTKKTYL
+508 FYRTKKVYL
-517 DLEEPG
+517 DLEDPG
-523 IIHFLNLLEDLG
+523 IVNFLNLLEDLG
-535 LDNIS
+535 LENIKDN
-540 NNEINIDKS
+540 EVYIDKS

-557 LKDRNLSFIKGGKVL
+557 LKDRNLSFIKGGNVL
-572 QEIVN
+572 QEIVG

-591 ALNAELRSYQKEGF
+591 ALNAELRPYQKEGF

-645 VVVPTSV
+645 VVAPTSV
-652 IYNWMDEFEKFAPSL
+652 IYNWMDEFEKFAPSI

-674 SKTRRDKVLND
+674 SKSKRDKVLRD
-685 FKRSLGIKLDY
+685 FKRGLGIKI
-696 MDTFEGLDLDEE
+696 EE
-708 ENINNSKEGK
+708 ENLKE
-718 NKSND
+718 
-723 KNKTKKSS
+723 
-731 KSYERYD
+731 KSYEKYD
-738 ILLTTYGTLK
+738 VLLTTYGTLK
-748 NDEEAYDNL
+748 NDEKAYENL

-767 QNIKNPSAQA
+767 QNIKNPVAQA
-777 TLSVKKIKSRCNIA
+777 TLSVKNIKSRCNIA

-816 FTKERFRE
+816 FTKDRFRE
-824 RFILDENNL
+824 RFILDESNL
-833 DELKSLIT
+833 SELKSLIT

-868 KGKQKQIYNSYVKA
+868 KGKQKQLYSFYVKA
-882 IKTKLNESKISGKIG
+882 IKNQLNENKSSEKSGRD
-897 NEKINLFAYLT
+897 KINLFAYLT
-908 KLREICLDPSIVI
+908 KLREICLDPSLVV
-921 PEYNGGSGKLIVVK
+921 PDYTGGSSKLTVVK

-948 LLFSQFTSVLKKIED
+948 LLFSQFTSVLQKIEE
-963 DFKREG
+963 DFKKED
-969 ISHLYLDGGT
+969 ISYLYLDGGT
-979 SAKERV
+979 SAKDRV
-985 ERVKKFNEDESIKVF
+985 ERVKKFNEDSNIKVF

-1041 GQENR
+1041 GQENK

-1092 EEIAKL
+1092 EEISKL

>member
-1 MPLNLEILMKNLVRR
+1 MPLNLDIFMKNLVRR

-32 YIKDVKGKSIDGVYH
+32 YVKDVKGKCIDGIYH
-47 IYGRVLNEDKN
+47 IYGSVLNDDKN
-58 WDYDTHLKINMKNN
+58 WDYNTHIKINVKNSD
-72 EIIGVNCSCETF
+72 IIGTNCSCETF
-84 KENSKQVKNY
+84 KENSKHIKNY
-94 MCKHI
+94 VCRHI
-99 SATGDAFYSLAKKKI
+99 SATNDVFYSLAKKKMQKNKLK
-114 ASKKPMIKV
+114 SNNKPK
-123 ENRLVKE
+123 LVKE
-130 NEKNNEQQEKRFL
+130 KNEEHKGKEKRFL
-143 SLDISIK
+143 SLDINIK
-150 HMVKEGIQFFNCEFR
+150 RMVKEGITLFNCEFR
-165 IGVGNSNLILDLK
+165 IGTGNLNLILDLK

-189 LKFNDSFT
+189 LKFNDGFT
-197 YNPLKDDFLK
+197 YNPLKDEFLD
-207 EDKRILQ
+207 EDKRVLQ
-214 FIGANSD
+214 FVASHKDMIS
-221 KINGRYLRLR
+221 GRYLRLK
-231 QNSLK
+231 QNNLK
-236 DFLKLIDEKKK
+236 DFLKLVDEKKK

-255 NYEVKVRKENVPVAL
+255 NYEVKVKKENVPVAL
-270 TLKEGKEGFILSH
+270 TLKEGKEGFVLSH
-283 HKKFPVILNNTGD
+283 HKKFPVILNNSGD

-327 ITYKKTLEN
+327 ITYKKSLEN
-336 LKNLLEELKNIS
+336 LRSLLEELKNIS

-355 NVKIFKEK
+355 NIRVFKEK
-363 LMKTTFYFYEN
+363 LMKTTFNLYKT
-374 KGEIYC
+374 KGRIYC

-432 DEEAMYDFFS
+432 SEEEMYELFS
-442 KGLKKIKEH
+442 KGIKRLRELGEVLLSEELK
-451 GDVILSKELQEFK
+451 EFK
-464 VIDSSLISSE
+464 VLDSSLISSE
-474 LSELINFYKLKFD
+474 LKELSNFYKLKFD
-487 FGDFNIQE
+487 FGDFELRE
-495 LRESIDAMKNGKR
+495 LRESIDAMKRGDR
-508 FYKTKKTYL
+508 FYRTKKVYL
-517 DLEEPG
+517 DLEDTG
-523 IIHFLNLLEDLG
+523 IVNFLNLLEDLG
-535 LDNIS
+535 LENIKDN
-540 NNEINIDKS
+540 EVYIDKS

-557 LKDRNLSFIKGGKVL
+557 LKDRNLSFIKGGNVL
-572 QEIVN
+572 QEIVG

-591 ALNAELRSYQKEGF
+591 ALNAELRPYQKEGF

-652 IYNWMDEFEKFAPSL
+652 IYNWMDEFEKFAPSI

-674 SKTRRDKVLND
+674 SKSKRDKVLRE
-685 FKRSLGIKLDY
+685 FKRGLGIKL
-696 MDTFEGLDLDEE
+696 EE
-708 ENINNSKEGK
+708 DNLKE
-718 NKSND
+718 
-723 KNKTKKSS
+723 
-731 KSYERYD
+731 KSYEKYD
-738 ILLTTYGTLK
+738 VLLTTYGTLK
-748 NDEEAYDNL
+748 NDEKAYENL

-767 QNIKNPSAQA
+767 QNIKNPAAQA
-777 TLSVKKIKSRCNIA
+777 TLSVKNIKSRCNIA

-824 RFILDENNL
+824 RFILDESNL
-833 DELKSLIT
+833 SELKYLIT

-868 KGKQKQIYNSYVKA
+868 KGKQKQLYSFYVKA
-882 IKTKLNESKISGKIG
+882 IKNQLNENKSSEKSGRD
-897 NEKINLFAYLT
+897 KINLFSYLT
-908 KLREICLDPSIVI
+908 KLREICLDPSLVV
-921 PEYNGGSGKLIVVK
+921 PDYTGGSSKLTVVK

-948 LLFSQFTSVLKKIED
+948 LLFSQFTSVLQKIEE
-963 DFKREG
+963 DFKKED
-969 ISHLYLDGGT
+969 ISYLYLDGGT
-979 SAKERV
+979 SAKDRV
-985 ERVKKFNEDESIKVF
+985 ERVKKFNEDSNIKVF

-1041 GQENR
+1041 GQENK

-1092 EEIAKL
+1092 EEISKL

>member
-1 MPLNLEILMKNLVRR
+1 MPLNLDIFMKNLVRR

-32 YIKDVKGKSIDGVYH
+32 YVKDVKGKSIDGIYH
-47 IYGRVLNEDKN
+47 IYGSVLNDDKN
-58 WDYDTHLKINMKNN
+58 WDYNTHIKINMQNSD
-72 EIIGVNCSCETF
+72 IMGTNCSCETF
-84 KENSKQVKNY
+84 KENSKHIKNY
-94 MCKHI
+94 VCKHI
-99 SATGDAFYSLAKKKI
+99 SATNDVFYSLAKKKMQKNKLK
-114 ASKKPMIKV
+114 SNNKPK
-123 ENRLVKE
+123 LVKE
-130 NEKNNEQQEKRFL
+130 KNEEHKGQEKRFL
-143 SLDISIK
+143 SLDINIK
-150 HMVKEGIQFFNCEFR
+150 HMLKEGITLFNCEFR
-165 IGVGNSNLILDLK
+165 IGTGNLNLILDLK

-189 LKFNDSFT
+189 LKFNDGFT
-197 YNPLKDDFLK
+197 YNPLKDEFLD
-207 EDKRILQ
+207 EDKRVLQ
-214 FIGANSD
+214 FVASHKDMIS
-221 KINGRYLRLR
+221 GRYLRLK
-231 QNSLK
+231 QNNLK

-255 NYEVKVRKENVPVAL
+255 NYEVKVKKENVPVAL

-283 HKKFPVILNNTGD
+283 HKKFPIILNNSGD

-327 ITYKKTLEN
+327 ITYKKSLEN
-336 LKNLLEELKNIS
+336 LRSLLEELKNIS

-355 NVKIFKEK
+355 NIRVFKEK
-363 LMKTTFYFYEN
+363 LMKTTFNLYKN
-374 KGEIYC
+374 KEKIYC

-432 DEEAMYDFFS
+432 SEEEIYELFS
-442 KGLKKIKEH
+442 KGIKRLRELGEVLLSEELK
-451 GDVILSKELQEFK
+451 EFK
-464 VIDSSLISSE
+464 VLDSSLISSE
-474 LSELINFYKLKFD
+474 LKELSNFYKLKFD
-487 FGDFNIQE
+487 FGDFELRE
-495 LRESIDAMKNGKR
+495 LRESIEAMKRGDR
-508 FYKTKKTYL
+508 FYRTKKVYL
-517 DLEEPG
+517 DLEDPG
-523 IIHFLNLLEDLG
+523 IVNFLNLLDDLG
-535 LDNIS
+535 LENIKDN
-540 NNEINIDKS
+540 EVYIDKS

-557 LKDRNLSFIKGGKVL
+557 LKDRNLSFIKGGNVL
-572 QEIVN
+572 QEIVG

-591 ALNAELRSYQKEGF
+591 ALNAELRPYQKEGF

-652 IYNWMDEFEKFAPSL
+652 IYNWMDEFEKFAPSI

-674 SKTRRDKVLND
+674 SKSKRDKVLRD
-685 FKRSLGIKLDY
+685 FKRGLGIKI
-696 MDTFEGLDLDEE
+696 EE
-708 ENINNSKEGK
+708 KNLKE
-718 NKSND
+718 
-723 KNKTKKSS
+723 
-731 KSYERYD
+731 KSYEKYD
-738 ILLTTYGTLK
+738 VLLTTYGTLK
-748 NDEEAYDNL
+748 NDEKAYENL

-777 TLSVKKIKSRCNIA
+777 TLSVKNIKSRCNIA

-824 RFILDENNL
+824 RFILDESNL
-833 DELKSLIT
+833 SELKSLIT

-848 KEDVLSELPEK
+848 KEEVLSELPEK

-868 KGKQKQIYNSYVKA
+868 KGKQKQLYSFYVNA
-882 IKTKLNESKISGKIG
+882 IKNQLNENKSSEKSGRD
-897 NEKINLFAYLT
+897 KINLFAYLT
-908 KLREICLDPSIVI
+908 KLREICLDPSLVV
-921 PEYNGGSGKLIVVK
+921 PDYTGESSKLTVVK

-948 LLFSQFTSVLKKIED
+948 LLFSQFTSVLQKIEE
-963 DFKREG
+963 DFKKED
-969 ISHLYLDGGT
+969 ISYLYLDGGT
-979 SAKERV
+979 SAKDRV
-985 ERVKKFNEDESIKVF
+985 ERVKKFNEDSNIKVF

-1041 GQENR
+1041 GQENK

-1092 EEIAKL
+1092 EEISKL

>member
-1 MPLNLEILMKNLVRR
+1 MPLNLDILMKNLVRR

-32 YIKDVKGKSIDGVYH
+32 YVKEVKGKSIDGIYH
-47 IYGRVLNEDKN
+47 IYGSVLNDDKN
-58 WDYDTHLKINMKNN
+58 WDYNTHIKINMKNSD
-72 EIIGVNCSCETF
+72 IIGTNCSCETF
-84 KENSKQVKNY
+84 KENSKHIKNY
-94 MCKHI
+94 VCKHI
-99 SATGDAFYSLAKKKI
+99 SATNDVFYSLAKKKMQKNKLK
-114 ASKKPMIKV
+114 SN
-123 ENRLVKE
+123 NRPKLVKE
-130 NEKNNEQQEKRFL
+130 KNEEHKGQEKRFL
-143 SLDISIK
+143 SLDINIK
-150 HMVKEGIQFFNCEFR
+150 HMVKEGITLFNCEFR
-165 IGVGNSNLILDLK
+165 IGAGNLNLILDLK

-189 LKFNDSFT
+189 LKFNDGFT
-197 YNPLKDDFLK
+197 YNPLKDEFLD
-207 EDKRILQ
+207 EDKRVLQ
-214 FIGANSD
+214 FVASHKDMIS
-221 KINGRYLRLR
+221 GRYLRLK
-231 QNSLK
+231 QNNLK

-255 NYEVKVRKENVPVAL
+255 NYEVKVKKENVPVAL

-283 HKKFPVILNNTGD
+283 HKKFPVILNNLGD

-327 ITYKKTLEN
+327 ITYKKSLEN
-336 LKNLLEELKNIS
+336 LRSLLEELKNIS

-355 NVKIFKEK
+355 NIRVFKEK
-363 LMKTTFYFYEN
+363 LMKTTFNLYKN
-374 KGEIYC
+374 KGKIYC
-380 NVKIDYCGYIID
+380 NVKFDYCGYIID

-412 EFQLERFKFIKREE
+412 EFQLERFKFIKRGE

-432 DEEAMYDFFS
+432 NEEEMYELFS
-442 KGLKKIKEH
+442 KGIKRLRELGEVLLSEELK
-451 GDVILSKELQEFK
+451 EFK
-464 VIDSSLISSE
+464 VLDSSLISSE
-474 LSELINFYKLKFD
+474 LKELSNFYKLKFD
-487 FGDFNIQE
+487 FGDFELRE
-495 LRESIDAMKNGKR
+495 LRESIEAMKKGDS
-508 FYKTKKTYL
+508 FYRTKKVYL
-517 DLEEPG
+517 DLEDPG
-523 IIHFLNLLEDLG
+523 IVNFLNLLEDLG
-535 LDNIS
+535 LENIKDN
-540 NNEINIDKS
+540 EVYIDKS

-557 LKDRNLSFIKGGKVL
+557 LKDRNLSFIKGGNVL
-572 QEIVN
+572 QEIVG

-591 ALNAELRSYQKEGF
+591 ALNAELRPYQKEGF

-652 IYNWMDEFEKFAPSL
+652 IYNWMDEFEKFAPSI

-674 SKTRRDKVLND
+674 SKSKRDKVLRD
-685 FKRSLGIKLDY
+685 FKRGLGIKI
-696 MDTFEGLDLDEE
+696 EE
-708 ENINNSKEGK
+708 SNLKE
-718 NKSND
+718 
-723 KNKTKKSS
+723 
-731 KSYERYD
+731 KSYEKYD
-738 ILLTTYGTLK
+738 VLLTTYGTLK
-748 NDEEAYDNL
+748 NDEKAYENL

-777 TLSVKKIKSRCNIA
+777 TLSVKNIKSRCNIA

-824 RFILDENNL
+824 RFILDESNL
-833 DELKSLIT
+833 SELKSLIT

-868 KGKQKQIYNSYVKA
+868 KGKQKQLYSFYIKA
-882 IKTKLNESKISGKIG
+882 IKNQLNENKSSEKSGRD
-897 NEKINLFAYLT
+897 KINLFAYLT
-908 KLREICLDPSIVI
+908 KLREICLDPSLVV
-921 PEYNGGSGKLIVVK
+921 PDYTGGSSKLTVVK

-948 LLFSQFTSVLKKIED
+948 LLFSQFTSVLQKIEE
-963 DFKREG
+963 DFKKQN
-969 ISHLYLDGGT
+969 ISYLYLDGGT
-979 SAKERV
+979 SAKERI
-985 ERVKKFNEDESIKVF
+985 ERVKRFNEDSNIKVF

-1041 GQENR
+1041 GQENK

-1092 EEIAKL
+1092 EEISKL

>member
-1 MPLNLEILMKNLVRR
+1 MPLNLDIFMKNLVRR

-24 GKKLIKEA
+24 GKKLIQEA
-32 YIKDVKGKSIDGVYH
+32 YVKDVKGKSIDGIYH
-47 IYGRVLNEDKN
+47 IYGSVLNDDKN
-58 WDYDTHLKINMKNN
+58 WDYNTHIKINMQNSD
-72 EIIGVNCSCETF
+72 IMGTNCSCETF
-84 KENSKQVKNY
+84 KENSKHIKNY
-94 MCKHI
+94 VCKHI
-99 SATGDAFYSLAKKKI
+99 SATNDVFYSLAKKKMQNNK
-114 ASKKPMIKV
+114 SKSNNKPK
-123 ENRLVKE
+123 LVKDK
-130 NEKNNEQQEKRFL
+130 NEEHKGKEKRFL
-143 SLDISIK
+143 SLDINIK
-150 HMVKEGIQFFNCEFR
+150 HMVKEGITLFNCEFR
-165 IGVGNSNLILDLK
+165 IGAGNLNLILDLK

-189 LKFNDSFT
+189 LKFNDGFT
-197 YNPLKDDFLK
+197 YNPLKDEFLD
-207 EDKRILQ
+207 EDKRVLQ
-214 FIGANSD
+214 FVASHKDMIS
-221 KINGRYLRLR
+221 GRYLRLK
-231 QNSLK
+231 QNNLK

-255 NYEVKVRKENVPVAL
+255 NYEVKVKKENVPVAL
-270 TLKEGKEGFILSH
+270 TLKEGKEGFVLSH
-283 HKKFPVILNNTGD
+283 HKKFPVLLNNLGD

-327 ITYKKTLEN
+327 ITYKKSLEN
-336 LKNLLEELKNIS
+336 LRSLLEELKNIS
-348 KNIVLDE
+348 KNIILDE
-355 NVKIFKEK
+355 NIRVFKEK
-363 LMKTTFYFYEN
+363 LMKTTFNLYKN
-374 KGEIYC
+374 KEKIYC

-432 DEEAMYDFFS
+432 NEEEMYELFS
-442 KGLKKIKEH
+442 KGIKRLRELGEVLLSEELK
-451 GDVILSKELQEFK
+451 EFK
-464 VIDSSLISSE
+464 VLDSSLISSE
-474 LSELINFYKLKFD
+474 LKELSNFYKLKFD
-487 FGDFNIQE
+487 FGDFELRE
-495 LRESIDAMKNGKR
+495 LRESIEAMKNGDR
-508 FYKTKKTYL
+508 FYRTKKVYL
-517 DLEEPG
+517 DLEDPG
-523 IIHFLNLLEDLG
+523 IVNFLNLLEDLG
-535 LDNIS
+535 LENIKDN
-540 NNEINIDKS
+540 EVYIDKS

-557 LKDRNLSFIKGGKVL
+557 LKDRNLSFIKGGNVL
-572 QEIVN
+572 QEIVG

-583 FKRKLVPK
+583 FKRKLVPR
-591 ALNAELRSYQKEGF
+591 ALNAELRPYQKEGF

-652 IYNWMDEFEKFAPSL
+652 IYNWMDEFEKFAPSI
-667 RIGLVHG
+667 RVGLVHG
-674 SKTRRDKVLND
+674 SKSKRDKVLRD
-685 FKRSLGIKLDY
+685 FKRGLGIKV
-696 MDTFEGLDLDEE
+696 EE
-708 ENINNSKEGK
+708 ENLKE
-718 NKSND
+718 
-723 KNKTKKSS
+723 
-731 KSYERYD
+731 KSYEKYD
-738 ILLTTYGTLK
+738 VLLTTYGTLK
-748 NDEEAYDNL
+748 NDEKAYENL

-767 QNIKNPSAQA
+767 QNIKNPAAQA
-777 TLSVKKIKSRCNIA
+777 TLSVKNIKSRCNIA

-816 FTKERFRE
+816 FTKDRFRE
-824 RFILDENNL
+824 RFILDESNL
-833 DELKSLIT
+833 SELKSLIT

-868 KGKQKQIYNSYVKA
+868 KGKQKQLYSFYVKA
-882 IKTKLNESKISGKIG
+882 IKNQLNENKSSEKSGRD
-897 NEKINLFAYLT
+897 KINLFSYLT
-908 KLREICLDPSIVI
+908 KLREICLDPSLVV
-921 PEYNGGSGKLIVVK
+921 PDYTGGSSKLTVVK

-948 LLFSQFTSVLKKIED
+948 LLFSQFTSVLQKIEE
-963 DFKREG
+963 DFKKED
-969 ISHLYLDGGT
+969 ISYLYLDGGT
-979 SAKERV
+979 SAKDRV
-985 ERVKKFNEDESIKVF
+985 ERVKKFNEDSNIKVF

-1012 LTSASV
+1012 LTSASM

-1041 GQENR
+1041 GQENK

-1092 EEIAKL
+1092 EEISKL

>member
-1 MPLNLEILMKNLVRR
+1 MPLNLDIFMKNLVRR

-32 YIKDVKGKSIDGVYH
+32 YVKDVKGKSIDGIYH
-47 IYGRVLNEDKN
+47 IYGSVLNDDKN
-58 WDYDTHLKINMKNN
+58 WDYNTHIKINVKNSD
-72 EIIGVNCSCETF
+72 IIGTNCSCETF
-84 KENSKQVKNY
+84 KENSKHIKNY
-94 MCKHI
+94 VCKHI
-99 SATGDAFYSLAKKKI
+99 SATNDVFYSLARKKVQKNKLK
-114 ASKKPMIKV
+114 SNNKSQ
-123 ENRLVKE
+123 LVKE
-130 NEKNNEQQEKRFL
+130 KNEEHKGKEKRFL
-143 SLDISIK
+143 SLDINIK
-150 HMVKEGIQFFNCEFR
+150 HMVKEGVILFNCEFR
-165 IGVGNSNLILDLK
+165 IGAGNLNLILDLK

-189 LKFNDSFT
+189 LKFNDGFT
-197 YNPLKDDFLK
+197 YNPLKDEFLD
-207 EDKRILQ
+207 EDKRVLQ
-214 FIGANSD
+214 FVASHKDMIS
-221 KINGRYLRLR
+221 GRYLRLK
-231 QNSLK
+231 QNNLK
-236 DFLKLIDEKKK
+236 DFLKLVDEKKK

-255 NYEVKVRKENVPVAL
+255 NYEVKVKKENVPVAL
-270 TLKEGKEGFILSH
+270 TLKEGKEGFVLSH
-283 HKKFPVILNNTGD
+283 HKKFPVILNNSGD

-327 ITYKKTLEN
+327 ITYKKSLEN
-336 LKNLLEELKNIS
+336 LRSLLEELKNIS

-355 NVKIFKEK
+355 NIRVFKEK
-363 LMKTTFYFYEN
+363 LMKTTFNLYKT
-374 KGEIYC
+374 KGRIYC

-397 KDNSFLRDLKSEKYI
+397 KDNSFLRDLKNEKYI

-432 DEEAMYDFFS
+432 SEEEMYELFS
-442 KGLKKIKEH
+442 KGIKRLRELGEVLLSEELK
-451 GDVILSKELQEFK
+451 EFK
-464 VIDSSLISSE
+464 VLDSSLISSE
-474 LSELINFYKLKFD
+474 LKELSNFYKLKFD
-487 FGDFNIQE
+487 FGDFELRE
-495 LRESIDAMKNGKR
+495 LRESIEAMKRGDR
-508 FYKTKKTYL
+508 FYRTKKVYL
-517 DLEEPG
+517 DLEDPG
-523 IIHFLNLLEDLG
+523 IVNFLNLLEDLG
-535 LDNIS
+535 LENIKDN
-540 NNEINIDKS
+540 EVYIDKS

-557 LKDRNLSFIKGGKVL
+557 LKDRTLSFIKGGNVL
-572 QEIVN
+572 QEIVG

-591 ALNAELRSYQKEGF
+591 ALNAELRPYQKEGF

-652 IYNWMDEFEKFAPSL
+652 IYNWMDEFEKFAPSI

-674 SKTRRDKVLND
+674 SKSKRDKVLRE
-685 FKRSLGIKLDY
+685 FKRGLGIKI
-696 MDTFEGLDLDEE
+696 EE
-708 ENINNSKEGK
+708 DNLKE
-718 NKSND
+718 
-723 KNKTKKSS
+723 
-731 KSYERYD
+731 KSYEKYD
-738 ILLTTYGTLK
+738 VLLTTYGTLK
-748 NDEEAYDNL
+748 NDEKAYENL

-767 QNIKNPSAQA
+767 QNIKNPAAQA
-777 TLSVKKIKSRCNIA
+777 TLSVKNIKSRCNIA

-824 RFILDENNL
+824 RFILDESNL
-833 DELKSLIT
+833 SELKYLIT

-868 KGKQKQIYNSYVKA
+868 KGKQKQLYSFYVKA
-882 IKTKLNESKISGKIG
+882 IKNQLNENKSSEKSGRD
-897 NEKINLFAYLT
+897 KINLFSYLT
-908 KLREICLDPSIVI
+908 KLREICLDPSLVV
-921 PEYNGGSGKLIVVK
+921 PDYTGGSSKLTVVK

-948 LLFSQFTSVLKKIED
+948 LLFSQFTSVLKKIEE
-963 DFKREG
+963 DFKKED
-969 ISHLYLDGGT
+969 ISYLYLDGGT
-979 SAKERV
+979 SAKDRV
-985 ERVKKFNEDESIKVF
+985 ERVKKFNEDSNIKVF

-1041 GQENR
+1041 GQENK

-1092 EEIAKL
+1092 EEISKL

>member
-1 MPLNLEILMKNLVRR
+1 MPLNLDIFMKNLVRR

-32 YIKDVKGKSIDGVYH
+32 YVKDVKGKCIDGIYH
-47 IYGRVLNEDKN
+47 IYGSVLNDDKN
-58 WDYDTHLKINMKNN
+58 WDYNTHIKINMQNSD
-72 EIIGVNCSCETF
+72 IIGTNCSCETF
-84 KENSKQVKNY
+84 KENSKHIKNY
-94 MCKHI
+94 VCKHI
-99 SATGDAFYSLAKKKI
+99 SATNDVFYSLAKKKMQKNKLK
-114 ASKKPMIKV
+114 SNNKPK
-123 ENRLVKE
+123 LVKE
-130 NEKNNEQQEKRFL
+130 KNEEHKGKEKRFL
-143 SLDISIK
+143 SLDINIK
-150 HMVKEGIQFFNCEFR
+150 RMVKEGITLFNCEFR
-165 IGVGNSNLILDLK
+165 IGTGNLNLILYLK

-189 LKFNDSFT
+189 LKFNDGFT
-197 YNPLKDDFLK
+197 YNPLKDEFLD
-207 EDKRILQ
+207 EDKRVLQ
-214 FIGANSD
+214 FVASHKDMIS
-221 KINGRYLRLR
+221 GRYLRLK
-231 QNSLK
+231 QNNLK
-236 DFLKLIDEKKK
+236 DFLKLVDEKKK

-255 NYEVKVRKENVPVAL
+255 NYEVKVKKENVPVAL
-270 TLKEGKEGFILSH
+270 TLKEGKEGFVLSH
-283 HKKFPVILNNTGD
+283 HKKFPVILNNSGD

-327 ITYKKTLEN
+327 ITYKKSLEN
-336 LKNLLEELKNIS
+336 LRSLLEELKNIS

-355 NVKIFKEK
+355 NIRVFKEK
-363 LMKTTFYFYEN
+363 LMKTTFNLYKT
-374 KGEIYC
+374 KGRIYC
-380 NVKIDYCGYIID
+380 NVKIDYCRYIID

-432 DEEAMYDFFS
+432 SEEEMYELFS
-442 KGLKKIKEH
+442 KGIKRLRELGEVLLSEELK
-451 GDVILSKELQEFK
+451 EFK
-464 VIDSSLISSE
+464 VLDSSLISSE
-474 LSELINFYKLKFD
+474 LKELSNFYKLKFD
-487 FGDFNIQE
+487 FGDFELRE
-495 LRESIDAMKNGKR
+495 LRESIDAMKRGDR
-508 FYKTKKTYL
+508 FYRTKKVYL
-517 DLEEPG
+517 DLEDPG
-523 IIHFLNLLEDLG
+523 IVNFLNLLEDLG
-535 LDNIS
+535 LENINDN
-540 NNEINIDKS
+540 EVYIDKS

-557 LKDRNLSFIKGGKVL
+557 LKDRNLSFIKGGNVL
-572 QEIVN
+572 QEIVG

-591 ALNAELRSYQKEGF
+591 ALNAELRPYQKEGF

-652 IYNWMDEFEKFAPSL
+652 IYNWMDEFEKFAPSI

-674 SKTRRDKVLND
+674 SKSKRDKVLRD
-685 FKRSLGIKLDY
+685 FKRGLGIKI
-696 MDTFEGLDLDEE
+696 GE
-708 ENINNSKEGK
+708 ENLKE
-718 NKSND
+718 
-723 KNKTKKSS
+723 
-731 KSYERYD
+731 KSYEKYD
-738 ILLTTYGTLK
+738 VLLTTYGTLK
-748 NDEEAYDNL
+748 NDEKAYENL

-767 QNIKNPSAQA
+767 QNIKNPAAQA
-777 TLSVKKIKSRCNIA
+777 TLSVKNIKSRCNIA

-816 FTKERFRE
+816 FTKDRFRE
-824 RFILDENNL
+824 RFILDESNL
-833 DELKSLIT
+833 SELKSLIT

-868 KGKQKQIYNSYVKA
+868 KGKQKQLYSFYVKA
-882 IKTKLNESKISGKIG
+882 IKNQLNENKSSEKSGRD
-897 NEKINLFAYLT
+897 KINLFSYLT
-908 KLREICLDPSIVI
+908 KLREICLDPSLVV
-921 PEYNGGSGKLIVVK
+921 PDYTGGSSKLTVVK

-948 LLFSQFTSVLKKIED
+948 LLFSQFTSVLKKIEE
-963 DFKREG
+963 DFKKED
-969 ISHLYLDGGT
+969 ISYLYLDGGT
-979 SAKERV
+979 SSKDRV
-985 ERVKKFNEDESIKVF
+985 ERVKKFNEDSNIKVF

-1041 GQENR
+1041 GQENK

-1070 ELIQSLMDG
+1070 EIIQSLMDG

-1092 EEIAKL
+1092 EEISKL

>member
-1 MPLNLEILMKNLVRR
+1 MPLNLDIFMKNLVRR

-24 GKKLIKEA
+24 GKKLIQEA
-32 YIKDVKGKSIDGVYH
+32 YVKDVKGKSIDGIYH
-47 IYGRVLNEDKN
+47 IYGSVLNDDKN
-58 WDYDTHLKINMKNN
+58 WDYNTHIKINMQNSD
-72 EIIGVNCSCETF
+72 IMGTNCSCETF
-84 KENSKQVKNY
+84 KENSKHIKNY
-94 MCKHI
+94 VCKHI
-99 SATGDAFYSLAKKKI
+99 SATNDVFYSLAKKKMQNNK
-114 ASKKPMIKV
+114 SKSNNKPK
-123 ENRLVKE
+123 LVKDK
-130 NEKNNEQQEKRFL
+130 NEEHKGKEKRFL
-143 SLDISIK
+143 SLDINIK
-150 HMVKEGIQFFNCEFR
+150 HMVKEGITLFNCEFR
-165 IGVGNSNLILDLK
+165 IGAGNLNLILDLK

-189 LKFNDSFT
+189 LKFNDGFT
-197 YNPLKDDFLK
+197 YNPLKDEFLD
-207 EDKRILQ
+207 EDKRVLQ
-214 FIGANSD
+214 FVASHKDMIS
-221 KINGRYLRLR
+221 GRYLRLK
-231 QNSLK
+231 QNNLK

-255 NYEVKVRKENVPVAL
+255 NYEVKVKKENVPVAL

-283 HKKFPVILNNTGD
+283 HKKFPIILNNSGD

-327 ITYKKTLEN
+327 ITYKKSLEN
-336 LKNLLEELKNIS
+336 LRSLLEELKNIS

-355 NVKIFKEK
+355 NIRVFKEK
-363 LMKTTFYFYEN
+363 LMKTTFNLYKTEG
-374 KGEIYC
+374 KIYC

-397 KDNSFLRDLKSEKYI
+397 KDNSFLRDLKNEKYI
-412 EFQLERFKFIKREE
+412 EFQLERFKFIKRGE

-432 DEEAMYDFFS
+432 NEEEMYEFFS
-442 KGLKKIKEH
+442 KGIRRLRELGEVLLSEELK
-451 GDVILSKELQEFK
+451 EFK
-464 VIDSSLISSE
+464 VLDSSLISSE
-474 LSELINFYKLKFD
+474 LKELSNFYKLKFD
-487 FGDFNIQE
+487 FGDFELRE
-495 LRESIDAMKNGKR
+495 LRESIDAMKRGDR
-508 FYKTKKTYL
+508 FYRTKKVYL
-517 DLEEPG
+517 DLEDPG
-523 IIHFLNLLEDLG
+523 IVNFLNLLEDLG
-535 LDNIS
+535 LENINDN
-540 NNEINIDKS
+540 EVYIDKS

-557 LKDRNLSFIKGGKVL
+557 LKDRNLSFIKGGNVL
-572 QEIVN
+572 QEIVG

-591 ALNAELRSYQKEGF
+591 ALNAELRPYQKEGF

-652 IYNWMDEFEKFAPSL
+652 IYNWMDEFEKFAPSI

-674 SKTRRDKVLND
+674 SKSKRDKVLRD
-685 FKRSLGIKLDY
+685 FKRGIGIKI
-696 MDTFEGLDLDEE
+696 EE
-708 ENINNSKEGK
+708 DNLKE
-718 NKSND
+718 
-723 KNKTKKSS
+723 
-731 KSYERYD
+731 KSYEKYD
-738 ILLTTYGTLK
+738 VLLTTYGTLK
-748 NDEEAYDNL
+748 NDEKAYENL

-767 QNIKNPSAQA
+767 QNIKNPVAQA
-777 TLSVKKIKSRCNIA
+777 TLSVKNIKSRCNIA

-816 FTKERFRE
+816 FTKDRFRE
-824 RFILDENNL
+824 RFILDESNL
-833 DELKSLIT
+833 SELKSLIT

-868 KGKQKQIYNSYVKA
+868 KGKQKQLYSFYVKA
-882 IKTKLNESKISGKIG
+882 IKNQLNENKSYEKSGRD
-897 NEKINLFAYLT
+897 KINLFAYLT
-908 KLREICLDPSIVI
+908 KLREICLDPSLVV
-921 PEYNGGSGKLIVVK
+921 PDYTGGSSKLTVVK

-948 LLFSQFTSVLKKIED
+948 LLFSQFTSVLQKIEE
-963 DFKREG
+963 DFKKED
-969 ISHLYLDGGT
+969 ISYLYLDGGT
-979 SAKERV
+979 SAKDRV
-985 ERVKKFNEDESIKVF
+985 ERVKKFNEDSNIKVF

-1041 GQENR
+1041 GQENK

-1092 EEIAKL
+1092 EEISKL

>member
-1 MPLNLEILMKNLVRR
+1 MPLNLDIFMKNLVRR

-32 YIKDVKGKSIDGVYH
+32 YVKDVKGKSIDGIYH
-47 IYGRVLNEDKN
+47 IYGSVLNDDKN
-58 WDYDTHLKINMKNN
+58 WDYNTHIKINVKNSD
-72 EIIGVNCSCETF
+72 IIGTNCSCETF
-84 KENSKQVKNY
+84 KENSKHIKNY
-94 MCKHI
+94 VCKHI
-99 SATGDAFYSLAKKKI
+99 SATNDVFYSLARKKVQKNKLK
-114 ASKKPMIKV
+114 SNNKSQ
-123 ENRLVKE
+123 LVKE
-130 NEKNNEQQEKRFL
+130 KNEEHKGKEKRFL
-143 SLDISIK
+143 SLDINIK
-150 HMVKEGIQFFNCEFR
+150 HMVKEGVILFNCEFR
-165 IGVGNSNLILDLK
+165 IGAGNLNLILDLK

-189 LKFNDSFT
+189 LKFNDGFT
-197 YNPLKDDFLK
+197 YNPLKDEFLD
-207 EDKRILQ
+207 EDKRVLQ
-214 FIGANSD
+214 FVASHKDMIS
-221 KINGRYLRLR
+221 GRYLRLK
-231 QNSLK
+231 QNNLK
-236 DFLKLIDEKKK
+236 DFLKLVDEKKK

-255 NYEVKVRKENVPVAL
+255 NYEVKVKKENVPVAL
-270 TLKEGKEGFILSH
+270 TLKEGKEGFVLSH
-283 HKKFPVILNNTGD
+283 HKKFPVILNNSGD

-327 ITYKKTLEN
+327 ITYKKSLEN
-336 LKNLLEELKNIS
+336 LRSLLEELKNIS

-355 NVKIFKEK
+355 NIRVFKEK
-363 LMKTTFYFYEN
+363 LMKTTFNLYKT
-374 KGEIYC
+374 KGRIYC

-397 KDNSFLRDLKSEKYI
+397 KDNSFLRDLKNEKYI

-432 DEEAMYDFFS
+432 SEEEMYELFS
-442 KGLKKIKEH
+442 KGIKRLRELGEVLLSEELK
-451 GDVILSKELQEFK
+451 EFK
-464 VIDSSLISSE
+464 VLDSALISSE
-474 LSELINFYKLKFD
+474 LKELSNFYKLKFD
-487 FGDFNIQE
+487 FGDFELRE
-495 LRESIDAMKNGKR
+495 LRESIEAMKRGDR
-508 FYKTKKTYL
+508 FYRTKKVYL
-517 DLEEPG
+517 DLEDPG
-523 IIHFLNLLEDLG
+523 IVNFLNLLEDLG
-535 LDNIS
+535 LENIKDN
-540 NNEINIDKS
+540 EVYIDKS

-557 LKDRNLSFIKGGKVL
+557 LKDRTLSFIKGGNVL
-572 QEIVN
+572 QEIVG

-591 ALNAELRSYQKEGF
+591 ALNAELRPYQKEGF

-652 IYNWMDEFEKFAPSL
+652 IYNWMDEFEKFAPSI

-674 SKTRRDKVLND
+674 SKSKRDKVLRD
-685 FKRSLGIKLDY
+685 FKRGLGIKI
-696 MDTFEGLDLDEE
+696 GE
-708 ENINNSKEGK
+708 ENLKE
-718 NKSND
+718 
-723 KNKTKKSS
+723 
-731 KSYERYD
+731 KSYEKYD
-738 ILLTTYGTLK
+738 VLLTTYGTLK
-748 NDEEAYDNL
+748 NDEKAYENL

-767 QNIKNPSAQA
+767 QNIKNPAAQA
-777 TLSVKKIKSRCNIA
+777 TLSVKNIKSRCNIA

-816 FTKERFRE
+816 FTKDRFRE
-824 RFILDENNL
+824 RFILDESNL
-833 DELKSLIT
+833 SELKYLIT

-868 KGKQKQIYNSYVKA
+868 KGKQKQLYSFYVKA
-882 IKTKLNESKISGKIG
+882 IKNQLNENKSSEKSGRD
-897 NEKINLFAYLT
+897 KINLFSYLT
-908 KLREICLDPSIVI
+908 KLREICLDPSLVV
-921 PEYNGGSGKLIVVK
+921 PDYTGGSSKLTVVK

-948 LLFSQFTSVLKKIED
+948 LLFSQFTSVLKKIEE
-963 DFKREG
+963 DFKKED
-969 ISHLYLDGGT
+969 ISYLYLDGGT
-979 SAKERV
+979 SAKDRV
-985 ERVKKFNEDESIKVF
+985 ERVKKFNEDSNIKVF

-1041 GQENR
+1041 GQENK

-1092 EEIAKL
+1092 EEISKL

>member
-1 MPLNLEILMKNLVRR
+1 MPLNLDIFMKNLVRR

-32 YIKDVKGKSIDGVYH
+32 YVKDVKGKSIDGIYH
-47 IYGRVLNEDKN
+47 IYGNVLNDDKN
-58 WDYDTHLKINMKNN
+58 WDYNTHIKINMKNSD
-72 EIIGVNCSCETF
+72 IIGTNCSCETF
-84 KENSKQVKNY
+84 KENSKHIKNY
-94 MCKHI
+94 VCKHI
-99 SATGDAFYSLAKKKI
+99 SATNDVFYSLVRKKVQKNKLK
-114 ASKKPMIKV
+114 SNNKTQ
-123 ENRLVKE
+123 LVKE
-130 NEKNNEQQEKRFL
+130 KNDEYKGQEKRFL
-143 SLDISIK
+143 SLDINIK
-150 HMVKEGIQFFNCEFR
+150 HMVKEGITLFNCEFR
-165 IGVGNSNLILDLK
+165 IGAGNLNLILDLK

-189 LKFNDSFT
+189 LKFNDGFT
-197 YNPLKDDFLK
+197 YNPLRDEFLE
-207 EDKRILQ
+207 EDKRVLQ
-214 FIGANSD
+214 FIASH
-221 KINGRYLRLR
+221 KEMISGRYLRLK
-231 QNSLK
+231 QNNLK

-255 NYEVKVRKENVPVAL
+255 NYEVKIKKENVPVAL

-283 HKKFPVILNNTGD
+283 HKKFPVLLNNLGD

-327 ITYKKTLEN
+327 ITYKKSLES
-336 LKNLLEELKNIS
+336 LRNLLEELKNIS

-355 NVKIFKEK
+355 NVRAFKEK
-363 LMKTTFYFYEN
+363 LMKTTFNLYKT
-374 KGEIYC
+374 KGKIYC

-432 DEEAMYDFFS
+432 NEEEMYELFS
-442 KGLKKIKEH
+442 KGIKRLKEF
-451 GDVILSKELQEFK
+451 GEVLLSEELKEFK
-464 VIDSSLISSE
+464 VLDSSLISSE
-474 LSELINFYKLKFD
+474 LIELSNFYKLKFD
-487 FGDFNIQE
+487 FENFELRE
-495 LRESIDAMKNGKR
+495 LRESIEAMKRGER
-508 FYKTKKTYL
+508 FYKTKKVYL
-517 DLEEPG
+517 DLEDPG
-523 IIHFLNLLEDLG
+523 IVNFLNLLEDLG
-535 LDNIS
+535 LENIKDN
-540 NNEINIDKS
+540 EVYIDKS

-557 LKDRNLSFIKGGKVL
+557 LKDRNLSFIKGGNVL
-572 QEIVN
+572 QEIVG

-591 ALNAELRSYQKEGF
+591 ALNAELRPYQKEGF

-618 VLADDMGLGKTLQII
+618 VLADDMGLGKTLQVI

-652 IYNWMDEFEKFAPSL
+652 IYNWMDEFEKFAPSI
-667 RIGLVHG
+667 RVGLVHG
-674 SKTRRDKVLND
+674 SKSKRDKVLRD
-685 FKRSLGIKLDY
+685 FKRGIGIKV
-696 MDTFEGLDLDEE
+696 EE
-708 ENINNSKEGK
+708 ENLKE
-718 NKSND
+718 
-723 KNKTKKSS
+723 
-731 KSYERYD
+731 KSYEKYD
-738 ILLTTYGTLK
+738 VLLTTYGTLK
-748 NDEEAYDNL
+748 NDEKAYENL

-767 QNIKNPSAQA
+767 QNIKNPAAQA
-777 TLSVKKIKSRCNIA
+777 TLSVKNIKSRCNIA

-824 RFILDENNL
+824 RFILDESNL
-833 DELKSLIT
+833 SELKSLIT

-868 KGKQKQIYNSYVKA
+868 KGKQKQLYSSYVKA
-882 IKTKLNESKISGKIG
+882 IKNQLNENKSSAKSGRD
-897 NEKINLFAYLT
+897 KINLFAYLT
-908 KLREICLDPSIVI
+908 KLREICLDPSIVV
-921 PEYNGGSGKLIVVK
+921 PDYKGESSKLTVVK

-948 LLFSQFTSVLKKIED
+948 LLFSQFTSVLQKIEE
-963 DFKREG
+963 DFKKED
-969 ISHLYLDGGT
+969 ISYLYLDGGT
-979 SAKERV
+979 SAKERI
-985 ERVKKFNEDESIKVF
+985 ERVKRFNEDSNIKVF

-1041 GQENR
+1041 GQENK

-1092 EEIAKL
+1092 EEISKL

>member
-1 MPLNLEILMKNLVRR
+1 MNLDIFMKNLVRR

-24 GKKLIKEA
+24 GKKLIQEA
-32 YIKDVKGKSIDGVYH
+32 YVKDVKGKSIDGIYH
-47 IYGRVLNEDKN
+47 IYGSVLNDDKN
-58 WDYDTHLKINMKNN
+58 WDYNTHIKINMKNSD
-72 EIIGVNCSCETF
+72 IMGTNCSCETF
-84 KENSKQVKNY
+84 KENSKHIKNY
-94 MCKHI
+94 VCKHI
-99 SATGDAFYSLAKKKI
+99 SATNDVFYSLAKKKMQKNKLK
-114 ASKKPMIKV
+114 SNNKPK
-123 ENRLVKE
+123 LVKE
-130 NEKNNEQQEKRFL
+130 KNEEHKGKEKRFL
-143 SLDISIK
+143 SLDINIK
-150 HMVKEGIQFFNCEFR
+150 HMVKEGITLFNCEFR
-165 IGVGNSNLILDLK
+165 IGAGNLNLILDLK

-189 LKFNDSFT
+189 LKFNDGFT
-197 YNPLKDDFLK
+197 YNPLKEEFLD
-207 EDKRILQ
+207 EDKRVLQ
-214 FIGANSD
+214 FVASHKDMIS
-221 KINGRYLRLR
+221 GRYLRLK
-231 QNSLK
+231 QNNLK

-255 NYEVKVRKENVPVAL
+255 NYEVKVKKENVPVAL
-270 TLKEGKEGFILSH
+270 TLKEGKEEFVLSH
-283 HKKFPVILNNTGD
+283 HKKFPVLLNNLGD

-327 ITYKKTLEN
+327 ITYKKSLES
-336 LKNLLEELKNIS
+336 LRNLLEELKNIS

-355 NVKIFKEK
+355 NVRAFKEK
-363 LMKTTFYFYEN
+363 LMKTTFNLYKTEG
-374 KGEIYC
+374 KIYC

-432 DEEAMYDFFS
+432 NEEEMYELFS
-442 KGLKKIKEH
+442 KGIKRLRELGEVLLSEELK
-451 GDVILSKELQEFK
+451 EFK
-464 VIDSSLISSE
+464 VLDSSLISSE
-474 LSELINFYKLKFD
+474 LKELNNFYKLKFD
-487 FGDFNIQE
+487 FGDFELRE
-495 LRESIDAMKNGKR
+495 LRESIEAMKKGDR
-508 FYKTKKTYL
+508 FYITKKVYL
-517 DLEEPG
+517 DLEDHG
-523 IIHFLNLLEDLG
+523 IVNFLNLLEDLG
-535 LDNIS
+535 LENIKDN
-540 NNEINIDKS
+540 EVYIDKS

-557 LKDRNLSFIKGGKVL
+557 LKDRNLSFIKGGNVL
-572 QEIVN
+572 QEIVG

-591 ALNAELRSYQKEGF
+591 ALNAELRPYQKEGF

-652 IYNWMDEFEKFAPSL
+652 IYNWMDEFEKFAPSI
-667 RIGLVHG
+667 RVGLVHG
-674 SKTRRDKVLND
+674 SKSKRDKVLRD
-685 FKRSLGIKLDY
+685 FKRGLGIKV
-696 MDTFEGLDLDEE
+696 EE
-708 ENINNSKEGK
+708 ENLKE
-718 NKSND
+718 
-723 KNKTKKSS
+723 
-731 KSYERYD
+731 KSYEKYD
-738 ILLTTYGTLK
+738 VLLTTYGTLK
-748 NDEEAYDNL
+748 NDEKAYENL

-767 QNIKNPSAQA
+767 QNIKNPAAQA
-777 TLSVKKIKSRCNIA
+777 TLSVKNIKSRCNIA

-824 RFILDENNL
+824 RFILDESNL
-833 DELKSLIT
+833 SELKSLIT

-868 KGKQKQIYNSYVKA
+868 KGKQKQLYSFYVKA
-882 IKTKLNESKISGKIG
+882 IKNQLIENKSSEKSGRD
-897 NEKINLFAYLT
+897 KINLFAYLT
-908 KLREICLDPSIVI
+908 KLREICLDPSLVV
-921 PEYNGGSGKLIVVK
+921 PDYTGGSSKLTVVK

-948 LLFSQFTSVLKKIED
+948 LLFSQFTSVLKKIEE
-963 DFKREG
+963 DFKKED
-969 ISHLYLDGGT
+969 ISYLYLDGGT
-979 SAKERV
+979 SAKDRV
-985 ERVKKFNEDESIKVF
+985 ERVKKFNEDSNIKVF

-1041 GQENR
+1041 GQENK

-1092 EEIAKL
+1092 EEISKL

>member
-1 MPLNLEILMKNLVRR
+1 MPLNLDIFMKNLVRR

-32 YIKDVKGKSIDGVYH
+32 YVKDVKGKSIDGIYH
-47 IYGRVLNEDKN
+47 IYGSVLNDDKN
-58 WDYDTHLKINMKNN
+58 WDYNTHIKINMQNSD
-72 EIIGVNCSCETF
+72 IIGTNCSCETF
-84 KENSKQVKNY
+84 KENSKHIKNY
-94 MCKHI
+94 VCKHI
-99 SATGDAFYSLAKKKI
+99 SATNDVFYSLVRKKVQKNKL
-114 ASKKPMIKV
+114 SNNKTQ
-123 ENRLVKE
+123 LVKE
-130 NEKNNEQQEKRFL
+130 KNDEHRGEEKRFL
-143 SLDISIK
+143 SLDINIK
-150 HMVKEGIQFFNCEFR
+150 HMVKEGITLFNCEFR
-165 IGVGNSNLILDLK
+165 IGAGNLNLILDLK
-178 DFLYKNSLKKP
+178 NFLYKNSLKKP
-189 LKFNDSFT
+189 LKFNDGFT
-197 YNPLKDDFLK
+197 YNPLKDEFLE
-207 EDKRILQ
+207 EDKRVLQ
-214 FIGANSD
+214 FVASHKDMIS
-221 KINGRYLRLR
+221 GRYLRLK
-231 QNSLK
+231 QNNLK
-236 DFLKLIDEKKK
+236 DFLKLIDAKKK

-255 NYEVKVRKENVPVAL
+255 NYEVKVKKENVPVAL
-270 TLKEGKEGFILSH
+270 TLKEGKEEFILSH
-283 HKKFPVILNNTGD
+283 HKKFPVLLNNSGD

-327 ITYKKTLEN
+327 ITYKKSLEN
-336 LKNLLEELKNIS
+336 LRNLLEELKNIS

-355 NVKIFKEK
+355 NVRDFKEK
-363 LMKTTFYFYEN
+363 LMKTTFNLYKT
-374 KGEIYC
+374 KGKIYC

-432 DEEAMYDFFS
+432 NEEEMYELLS
-442 KGLKKIKEH
+442 KGIKRLKEF
-451 GDVILSKELQEFK
+451 GEVLLSEELKEFK
-464 VIDSSLISSE
+464 VLDSSLISSE
-474 LSELINFYKLKFD
+474 LKELSNFYKLKFD
-487 FGDFNIQE
+487 FGDFELRE
-495 LRESIDAMKNGKR
+495 LRESIEAMKRGDR
-508 FYKTKKTYL
+508 FYRTKKVYL
-517 DLEEPG
+517 DLEDPG
-523 IIHFLNLLEDLG
+523 IVNFLNLLEDLG
-535 LDNIS
+535 LENIKDN
-540 NNEINIDKS
+540 EVYIDKS

-557 LKDRNLSFIKGGKVL
+557 LKDRNLSFIKGGNVL
-572 QEIVN
+572 QEIVG

-591 ALNAELRSYQKEGF
+591 ALNAELRPYQKEGF

-652 IYNWMDEFEKFAPSL
+652 IYNWMDEFEKFAPSIK
-667 RIGLVHG
+667 IGLVHG
-674 SKTRRDKVLND
+674 SKFKRDKVLRD
-685 FKRSLGIKLDY
+685 FKRGLGIKI
-696 MDTFEGLDLDEE
+696 EE
-708 ENINNSKEGK
+708 DNLKE
-718 NKSND
+718 
-723 KNKTKKSS
+723 
-731 KSYERYD
+731 KSYEKYD
-738 ILLTTYGTLK
+738 VLLTTYGTLK
-748 NDEEAYDNL
+748 NDEKAYENL

-767 QNIKNPSAQA
+767 QNIKNPAAQA
-777 TLSVKKIKSRCNIA
+777 TLSVKNIKSRCNIA

-816 FTKERFRE
+816 FTKDRFRE
-824 RFILDENNL
+824 RFILDESNL
-833 DELKSLIT
+833 SELKSLIT

-868 KGKQKQIYNSYVKA
+868 KGKQKQLYSFYVKA
-882 IKTKLNESKISGKIG
+882 IKNQLNENKSSEKSGRD
-897 NEKINLFAYLT
+897 KINLFAYLT
-908 KLREICLDPSIVI
+908 KLREICLDPSLVV
-921 PEYNGGSGKLIVVK
+921 PDYTGGSSKLTVVK

-948 LLFSQFTSVLKKIED
+948 LLFSQFTSVLKKIEE
-963 DFKREG
+963 DFKKED
-969 ISHLYLDGGT
+969 ISYLYLDGGT
-979 SAKERV
+979 SAKDRV
-985 ERVKKFNEDESIKVF
+985 ERVKKFNEDSNIKVF

-1041 GQENR
+1041 GQENK

-1092 EEIAKL
+1092 EEISKL

>member
-1 MPLNLEILMKNLVRR
+1 MPLNLDIFMKNLVRR

-32 YIKDVKGKSIDGVYH
+32 YVKDVKGKSIDGIYH
-47 IYGRVLNEDKN
+47 IYGSVLNDDKN
-58 WDYDTHLKINMKNN
+58 WDYNTHIKINMQNSD
-72 EIIGVNCSCETF
+72 IMGTNCSCETF
-84 KENSKQVKNY
+84 KENSKHIKNY
-94 MCKHI
+94 VCKHI
-99 SATGDAFYSLAKKKI
+99 SATNDVFYSLAKKKMQKNKLK
-114 ASKKPMIKV
+114 SNNKPK
-123 ENRLVKE
+123 LVKE
-130 NEKNNEQQEKRFL
+130 KNEEHKGQEKRFL
-143 SLDISIK
+143 SLDINIK
-150 HMVKEGIQFFNCEFR
+150 HMVKEGITLFNCEFR
-165 IGVGNSNLILDLK
+165 IGAGNLNLILDLK

-189 LKFNDSFT
+189 LKFNDGFT
-197 YNPLKDDFLK
+197 YNLLKDEFLD
-207 EDKRILQ
+207 EDKRVLQ
-214 FIGANSD
+214 FVASHKDMIS
-221 KINGRYLRLR
+221 GRYLRLK
-231 QNSLK
+231 QNNLK

-255 NYEVKVRKENVPVAL
+255 NYEVKVKKENVPVAL
-270 TLKEGKEGFILSH
+270 TLKEGKEGFILNH
-283 HKKFPVILNNTGD
+283 HKKFPIILNNSGD

-327 ITYKKTLEN
+327 ITYKKSLEN
-336 LKNLLEELKNIS
+336 LRSLLEELKNIS

-355 NVKIFKEK
+355 NIRVFKEK
-363 LMKTTFYFYEN
+363 LIKTTFNLYKN
-374 KGEIYC
+374 KEKIYC

-432 DEEAMYDFFS
+432 SEEEIYELFS
-442 KGLKKIKEH
+442 KGIKRLRELGEVLLSEELK
-451 GDVILSKELQEFK
+451 EFK
-464 VIDSSLISSE
+464 VLDSSLISSE
-474 LSELINFYKLKFD
+474 LKELSNFYKLKFD
-487 FGDFNIQE
+487 FGDFELRE
-495 LRESIDAMKNGKR
+495 LRESIEAMKRGDR
-508 FYKTKKTYL
+508 FYRTKKVYL
-517 DLEEPG
+517 DLEDPG
-523 IIHFLNLLEDLG
+523 IVNFLNLLDDLG
-535 LDNIS
+535 LENIKDN
-540 NNEINIDKS
+540 EVYIDKS

-557 LKDRNLSFIKGGKVL
+557 LKDRTLSFIKGGNVL
-572 QEIVN
+572 QEIVG

-591 ALNAELRSYQKEGF
+591 ALNAELRPYQKEGF

-652 IYNWMDEFEKFAPSL
+652 IYNWMDEFEKFAPSI

-674 SKTRRDKVLND
+674 SKSKRDKVLRD
-685 FKRSLGIKLDY
+685 FKRGLGIKI
-696 MDTFEGLDLDEE
+696 EE
-708 ENINNSKEGK
+708 ENLKE
-718 NKSND
+718 
-723 KNKTKKSS
+723 
-731 KSYERYD
+731 KSYEKYD
-738 ILLTTYGTLK
+738 VLLTTYGTLK
-748 NDEEAYDNL
+748 NDEKAYENL

-777 TLSVKKIKSRCNIA
+777 TLSVKNIKSRCNIA

-816 FTKERFRE
+816 FTKDRFRE
-824 RFILDENNL
+824 RFILDESNL
-833 DELKSLIT
+833 SELKYLIT

-848 KEDVLSELPEK
+848 KEEVLSELPEK

-868 KGKQKQIYNSYVKA
+868 KGKQKQLYSFYVKA
-882 IKTKLNESKISGKIG
+882 IKNQLNENKSSEKSGRD
-897 NEKINLFAYLT
+897 KINLFAYLT
-908 KLREICLDPSIVI
+908 KLREICLDPSIVV
-921 PEYNGGSGKLIVVK
+921 PDYKGGSSKLTVVR

-948 LLFSQFTSVLKKIED
+948 LLFSQFTSVLQKIEE
-963 DFKREG
+963 DFKKED
-969 ISHLYLDGGT
+969 ISYLYLDGGT
-979 SAKERV
+979 SAKDRV
-985 ERVKKFNEDESIKVF
+985 ERVKKFNEDSNIKVF

-1018 VIHFDPWWNPAVEDQ
+1018 VIHFDPWWNPSVEDQ
-1033 ATDRAHRF
+1033 ATDRVHRF
-1041 GQENR
+1041 GQENK

-1092 EEIAKL
+1092 EEISKL

>member
-1 MPLNLEILMKNLVRR
+1 MPLNLDIFMKNLVRR

-24 GKKLIKEA
+24 GKKLIQEA
-32 YIKDVKGKSIDGVYH
+32 YVKDVKGKSIDGIYH
-47 IYGRVLNEDKN
+47 IYGSVLNDDKN
-58 WDYDTHLKINMKNN
+58 WDYNTHIKINMKNSD
-72 EIIGVNCSCETF
+72 IMGTNCSCETF
-84 KENSKQVKNY
+84 KENSKHIKNY
-94 MCKHI
+94 VCKHI
-99 SATGDAFYSLAKKKI
+99 SATNDVFYSLAKKKMQKNKLK
-114 ASKKPMIKV
+114 SNNKPK
-123 ENRLVKE
+123 LVKE
-130 NEKNNEQQEKRFL
+130 KNEEHKGKEKRFL
-143 SLDISIK
+143 SLDINIK
-150 HMVKEGIQFFNCEFR
+150 HMVKEGITLFNCEFR
-165 IGVGNSNLILDLK
+165 IGAGNLNLILDLK

-189 LKFNDSFT
+189 LKFNDGFT
-197 YNPLKDDFLK
+197 YNPLKEEFLD
-207 EDKRILQ
+207 EDKRVLQ
-214 FIGANSD
+214 FVASHKDMIS
-221 KINGRYLRLR
+221 GRYLRLK
-231 QNSLK
+231 QNNLK

-255 NYEVKVRKENVPVAL
+255 NYEVKVKKENVPVAL
-270 TLKEGKEGFILSH
+270 TLKEGKEEFVLSH
-283 HKKFPVILNNTGD
+283 HKKFPVLLNNLGD

-327 ITYKKTLEN
+327 ITYKKSLES
-336 LKNLLEELKNIS
+336 LRNLLEELKNIS

-355 NVKIFKEK
+355 NVRAFKEK
-363 LMKTTFYFYEN
+363 LMKTTFNLYKTEG
-374 KGEIYC
+374 KIYC

-432 DEEAMYDFFS
+432 NEEEMYELFS
-442 KGLKKIKEH
+442 KGIKRLRELGEVLLSEELK
-451 GDVILSKELQEFK
+451 EFK
-464 VIDSSLISSE
+464 VLDSSLISSE
-474 LSELINFYKLKFD
+474 LKELNNFYKLKFD
-487 FGDFNIQE
+487 FGDFELRE
-495 LRESIDAMKNGKR
+495 LRESIEAMKKGDR
-508 FYKTKKTYL
+508 FYITKKVYL
-517 DLEEPG
+517 DLEDHG
-523 IIHFLNLLEDLG
+523 IVNFLNLLEDLG
-535 LDNIS
+535 LENIKDN
-540 NNEINIDKS
+540 EVYIDKS

-557 LKDRNLSFIKGGKVL
+557 LKDRNLSFIKGGNVL
-572 QEIVN
+572 QEIVG

-591 ALNAELRSYQKEGF
+591 ALNAELRPYQKEGF

-652 IYNWMDEFEKFAPSL
+652 IYNWMDEFEKFAPSI
-667 RIGLVHG
+667 RVGLVHG
-674 SKTRRDKVLND
+674 SKSKRDKVLRD
-685 FKRSLGIKLDY
+685 FKRGLGIKV
-696 MDTFEGLDLDEE
+696 EE
-708 ENINNSKEGK
+708 ENLKE
-718 NKSND
+718 
-723 KNKTKKSS
+723 
-731 KSYERYD
+731 KSYEKYD
-738 ILLTTYGTLK
+738 VLLTTYGTLK
-748 NDEEAYDNL
+748 NDEKAYENL

-767 QNIKNPSAQA
+767 QNIKNPAAQA
-777 TLSVKKIKSRCNIA
+777 TLSVKNIKSRCNIA

-824 RFILDENNL
+824 RFILDESNL
-833 DELKSLIT
+833 SELKSLIT

-868 KGKQKQIYNSYVKA
+868 KGKQKQLYSFYVKA
-882 IKTKLNESKISGKIG
+882 IKNQLIENKSSEKSGRD
-897 NEKINLFAYLT
+897 KINLFAYLT
-908 KLREICLDPSIVI
+908 KLREICLDPSLVV
-921 PEYNGGSGKLIVVK
+921 PDYTGGSSKLTVVK

-948 LLFSQFTSVLKKIED
+948 LLFSQFTSVLKKIEE
-963 DFKREG
+963 DFKKED
-969 ISHLYLDGGT
+969 ISYLYLDGGT
-979 SAKERV
+979 SAKDRV
-985 ERVKKFNEDESIKVF
+985 ERVKKFNEDSNIKVF

-1041 GQENR
+1041 GQENK

-1092 EEIAKL
+1092 EEISKL

>member
-1 MPLNLEILMKNLVRR
+1 MPLNLDIFMKNLVRR

-24 GKKLIKEA
+24 GKKLIQEA
-32 YIKDVKGKSIDGVYH
+32 YVKDVKGKSIDGIYH
-47 IYGRVLNEDKN
+47 IYGSVLNDDKN
-58 WDYDTHLKINMKNN
+58 WDYNTHIKINMKNSD
-72 EIIGVNCSCETF
+72 IMGTNCSCETF
-84 KENSKQVKNY
+84 KENSKHIKNY
-94 MCKHI
+94 VCKHI
-99 SATGDAFYSLAKKKI
+99 SATNDVFYSLAKKKMQKNKLK
-114 ASKKPMIKV
+114 SNNKPK
-123 ENRLVKE
+123 LVKE
-130 NEKNNEQQEKRFL
+130 KNEEHKGKEKRFL
-143 SLDISIK
+143 SLDINIK
-150 HMVKEGIQFFNCEFR
+150 HMVKEGITLFNCEFR
-165 IGVGNSNLILDLK
+165 IGAGNLNLILDLK

-189 LKFNDSFT
+189 LKFNDGFT
-197 YNPLKDDFLK
+197 YNPLKDEFLD
-207 EDKRILQ
+207 EDKRVLQ
-214 FIGANSD
+214 FVASHKDMIS
-221 KINGRYLRLR
+221 GRYLRLK
-231 QNSLK
+231 QNNLK
-236 DFLKLIDEKKK
+236 DFLKLVDEKKK

-255 NYEVKVRKENVPVAL
+255 NYEVKVKKENVPVSL
-270 TLKEGKEGFILSH
+270 TLKEGKEGFVLSH
-283 HKKFPVILNNTGD
+283 HKKFPVILNNLGD

-327 ITYKKTLEN
+327 ITYKKSLES
-336 LKNLLEELKNIS
+336 LRNLLEELKNIS

-355 NVKIFKEK
+355 NIRVFKEK
-363 LMKTTFYFYEN
+363 LMKTTFNLYKN
-374 KGEIYC
+374 KGKIYC

-432 DEEAMYDFFS
+432 NEEEMYE
-442 KGLKKIKEH
+442 L
-451 GDVILSKELQEFK
+451 LSKEIKKLKEFGEVLLSEELKEFK
-464 VIDSSLISSE
+464 VLDSSLISSE
-474 LSELINFYKLKFD
+474 LIELSNFYKLKFD
-487 FGDFNIQE
+487 FGDFELRE
-495 LRESIDAMKNGKR
+495 LRESIEAMKKGDR
-508 FYKTKKTYL
+508 FYRTKKVYL
-517 DLEEPG
+517 DLEDPG
-523 IIHFLNLLEDLG
+523 IVNFLNLLEDLG
-535 LDNIS
+535 LENIKDN
-540 NNEINIDKS
+540 EVYIDKS

-557 LKDRNLSFIKGGKVL
+557 LKNRNLSFIKGGNVL
-572 QEIVN
+572 QEIVG

-591 ALNAELRSYQKEGF
+591 ALNAELRPYQKDGF

-652 IYNWMDEFEKFAPSL
+652 IYNWMDEFEKFAPSI
-667 RIGLVHG
+667 RVGLVHG
-674 SKTRRDKVLND
+674 SKSKRDKVLRD
-685 FKRSLGIKLDY
+685 FKRGLGIKI
-696 MDTFEGLDLDEE
+696 EE
-708 ENINNSKEGK
+708 ENLKE
-718 NKSND
+718 
-723 KNKTKKSS
+723 
-731 KSYERYD
+731 KSYEKYD
-738 ILLTTYGTLK
+738 VLLTTYGTLK
-748 NDEEAYDNL
+748 NDEKAYENL

-777 TLSVKKIKSRCNIA
+777 TLSVKNIKSRCNIA

-824 RFILDENNL
+824 RFILDESNL
-833 DELKSLIT
+833 SELKSLIT

-868 KGKQKQIYNSYVKA
+868 KGKQKQLYSFYVKA
-882 IKTKLNESKISGKIG
+882 IKNQLNENKSSEKSGRD
-897 NEKINLFAYLT
+897 KINLFAYLT
-908 KLREICLDPSIVI
+908 KLREICLDPSLVV
-921 PEYNGGSGKLIVVK
+921 PDYTGESSKLTVVK

-948 LLFSQFTSVLKKIED
+948 LLFSQFTSVLQKIEE
-963 DFKREG
+963 DFKKED
-969 ISHLYLDGGT
+969 ISYLYLDGGT
-979 SAKERV
+979 SAKDRV
-985 ERVKKFNEDESIKVF
+985 ERVKKFNEDSNIKVF

-1041 GQENR
+1041 GQENK

-1092 EEIAKL
+1092 EEISKL

>member
-1 MPLNLEILMKNLVRR
+1 MPLNLDIFMKNLVRR

-24 GKKLIKEA
+24 GKKLIQEA
-32 YIKDVKGKSIDGVYH
+32 YVKDVKGKSIDGIYH
-47 IYGRVLNEDKN
+47 IYGSVLNDDKN
-58 WDYDTHLKINMKNN
+58 WDYNTHIKINMQNSD
-72 EIIGVNCSCETF
+72 IMGTNCSCETF
-84 KENSKQVKNY
+84 KENSKHIKNY
-94 MCKHI
+94 VCKHI
-99 SATGDAFYSLAKKKI
+99 SATNDVFYSLAKKKMQNNK
-114 ASKKPMIKV
+114 SKSNNKPK
-123 ENRLVKE
+123 LVKDK
-130 NEKNNEQQEKRFL
+130 NEEHKGKEKRFL
-143 SLDISIK
+143 SLDINIK
-150 HMVKEGIQFFNCEFR
+150 HMVKEGITLFNCEFR
-165 IGVGNSNLILDLK
+165 IGAGNLNLILDLK

-189 LKFNDSFT
+189 LKFNDGFT
-197 YNPLKDDFLK
+197 YNPLKDEFLD
-207 EDKRILQ
+207 EDKRVLQ
-214 FIGANSD
+214 FVASHKDMIS
-221 KINGRYLRLR
+221 GRYLRLK
-231 QNSLK
+231 QNNLK

-255 NYEVKVRKENVPVAL
+255 NYEVKVKKENVPVAL
-270 TLKEGKEGFILSH
+270 TLKEGKEEFVLSH
-283 HKKFPVILNNTGD
+283 HKKFPVLLNNLGD

-327 ITYKKTLEN
+327 ITYKKSLES
-336 LKNLLEELKNIS
+336 LRNLLEELKNIS

-355 NVKIFKEK
+355 NVRAFKEK
-363 LMKTTFYFYEN
+363 LMKTTFNLYKN
-374 KGEIYC
+374 KEKIYC

-432 DEEAMYDFFS
+432 NEEEMYELLS
-442 KGLKKIKEH
+442 KGIKRLRELGEVLLSEELK
-451 GDVILSKELQEFK
+451 EFK
-464 VIDSSLISSE
+464 VLDSSLISSE
-474 LSELINFYKLKFD
+474 LKELSNFYKLKFD
-487 FGDFNIQE
+487 FGDFE
-495 LRESIDAMKNGKR
+495 LRELRKSIEAMKKGNS
-508 FYKTKKTYL
+508 FYRTKKVYL
-517 DLEEPG
+517 DLEDPG
-523 IIHFLNLLEDLG
+523 IVNFLNLLEDLG
-535 LDNIS
+535 LENIKDN
-540 NNEINIDKS
+540 EVYIDKS

-557 LKDRNLSFIKGGKVL
+557 LKNRNLSFIKGGNVL
-572 QEIVN
+572 QEIVG

-591 ALNAELRSYQKEGF
+591 ALNAELRPYQKEGF

-652 IYNWMDEFEKFAPSL
+652 IYNWMDEFEKFAPSI

-674 SKTRRDKVLND
+674 SKSKRDKVLRD
-685 FKRSLGIKLDY
+685 FKRGLGIKI
-696 MDTFEGLDLDEE
+696 EE
-708 ENINNSKEGK
+708 SNLKE
-718 NKSND
+718 
-723 KNKTKKSS
+723 
-731 KSYERYD
+731 KSYEKYD
-738 ILLTTYGTLK
+738 VLLTTYGTLK
-748 NDEEAYDNL
+748 NDEKAYENL

-767 QNIKNPSAQA
+767 QNIKNPTAQA
-777 TLSVKKIKSRCNIA
+777 TLSVKNIKSRCNIA

-824 RFILDENNL
+824 RFILDESNL
-833 DELKSLIT
+833 SELKSLIT

-868 KGKQKQIYNSYVKA
+868 KGKQKQLYSFYIKA
-882 IKTKLNESKISGKIG
+882 IKNQLNENKSSEKSGRD
-897 NEKINLFAYLT
+897 KINLFAYLT
-908 KLREICLDPSIVI
+908 KLREICLDPSLVV
-921 PEYNGGSGKLIVVK
+921 PDYTGGSSKLTVVK

-948 LLFSQFTSVLKKIED
+948 LLFSQFTSVLQKIEE
-963 DFKREG
+963 DFKKED
-969 ISHLYLDGGT
+969 ISYLYLDGGT
-979 SAKERV
+979 SAKDRV
-985 ERVKKFNEDESIKVF
+985 ERVKKFNEDSNIKVF

-1018 VIHFDPWWNPAVEDQ
+1018 VIHFDPWWNPDVEDQ

-1041 GQENR
+1041 GQENK

-1092 EEIAKL
+1092 EEISKL

>member
-1 MPLNLEILMKNLVRR
+1 MPLNLDIFMKNLVRR

-32 YIKDVKGKSIDGVYH
+32 YVKDVKGKSIDGIYH
-47 IYGRVLNEDKN
+47 IYGSVLNDDKN
-58 WDYDTHLKINMKNN
+58 WDYNTHIKINMQNSD
-72 EIIGVNCSCETF
+72 IMGTNCSCETF
-84 KENSKQVKNY
+84 KENSKHIKNY
-94 MCKHI
+94 VCKHI
-99 SATGDAFYSLAKKKI
+99 SATNDAFYSLAKKKMQKNKLK
-114 ASKKPMIKV
+114 SNNKPK
-123 ENRLVKE
+123 LVKE
-130 NEKNNEQQEKRFL
+130 KNEEHKGQEKRFL
-143 SLDISIK
+143 SLDINIK
-150 HMVKEGIQFFNCEFR
+150 HMVKEGITLFNCEFR
-165 IGVGNSNLILDLK
+165 IGAGNLNLILDLK

-189 LKFNDSFT
+189 LKFNDGFT
-197 YNPLKDDFLK
+197 YNPLKDEFLD
-207 EDKRILQ
+207 EDKRVLQ
-214 FIGANSD
+214 FVASHKDMIS
-221 KINGRYLRLR
+221 GRYLRLK
-231 QNSLK
+231 QNNLK

-255 NYEVKVRKENVPVAL
+255 NYEVKVKKENVPVAL
-270 TLKEGKEGFILSH
+270 TLKEGKEGFILNH
-283 HKKFPVILNNTGD
+283 HKKFPIILNNSGD

-327 ITYKKTLEN
+327 ITYKKSLEN
-336 LKNLLEELKNIS
+336 LRSLLEELKNIS

-355 NVKIFKEK
+355 NIRVFKEK
-363 LMKTTFYFYEN
+363 LMKTTFNLYKN
-374 KGEIYC
+374 KEKIYC

-432 DEEAMYDFFS
+432 SEEEIYELFS
-442 KGLKKIKEH
+442 KGIKRLRELGEVLLSEELK
-451 GDVILSKELQEFK
+451 EFK
-464 VIDSSLISSE
+464 VLDSSLISSE
-474 LSELINFYKLKFD
+474 LKELSNFYKLKFD
-487 FGDFNIQE
+487 FGDFELRE
-495 LRESIDAMKNGKR
+495 LRESIEAMKRGDR
-508 FYKTKKTYL
+508 FYRTKKVYL
-517 DLEEPG
+517 DLEDPG
-523 IIHFLNLLEDLG
+523 IVNFLNLLDDLG
-535 LDNIS
+535 LENIKDN
-540 NNEINIDKS
+540 EVYIDKS

-557 LKDRNLSFIKGGKVL
+557 LKDRNLSFIKGGNVL
-572 QEIVN
+572 QEIVG

-591 ALNAELRSYQKEGF
+591 ALNAELRPYQKEGF

-652 IYNWMDEFEKFAPSL
+652 IYNWMDEFEKFAPSI

-674 SKTRRDKVLND
+674 SKSKRDKVLRD
-685 FKRSLGIKLDY
+685 FKRGLGIKI
-696 MDTFEGLDLDEE
+696 EE
-708 ENINNSKEGK
+708 SNLKE
-718 NKSND
+718 
-723 KNKTKKSS
+723 
-731 KSYERYD
+731 KSYEKYD
-738 ILLTTYGTLK
+738 VLLTTYGTLK
-748 NDEEAYDNL
+748 NDEKAYENL

-767 QNIKNPSAQA
+767 QNIKNPAAQA
-777 TLSVKKIKSRCNIA
+777 TLSVKNIKSKCNIA

-816 FTKERFRE
+816 FTKDRFRE
-824 RFILDENNL
+824 RFILDESNL
-833 DELKSLIT
+833 SELKYLIT

-848 KEDVLSELPEK
+848 KEEVLSELPEK

-868 KGKQKQIYNSYVKA
+868 KGKQKQLYSFYVKA
-882 IKTKLNESKISGKIG
+882 IKNQLNENKSSEKSGRD
-897 NEKINLFAYLT
+897 KINLFAYLT
-908 KLREICLDPSIVI
+908 KLREICLDPSIVV
-921 PEYNGGSGKLIVVK
+921 PDYKGGSSKLTVVR

-948 LLFSQFTSVLKKIED
+948 LLFSQFTSVLQKIEE
-963 DFKREG
+963 DFKKED
-969 ISHLYLDGGT
+969 ISYLYLDGGT
-979 SAKERV
+979 SAKDRV
-985 ERVKKFNEDESIKVF
+985 ERVKKFNDDSNIKVF

-1018 VIHFDPWWNPAVEDQ
+1018 VIHFDPWWNPSVEDQ
-1033 ATDRAHRF
+1033 ATDRVHRF
-1041 GQENR
+1041 GQENK

-1092 EEIAKL
+1092 EEISKL

>member
-1 MPLNLEILMKNLVRR
+1 MPLNLDIFMKNLVRR

-32 YIKDVKGKSIDGVYH
+32 YVKDVKGKSIDGIYH
-47 IYGRVLNEDKN
+47 IYGSVLNDDKN
-58 WDYDTHLKINMKNN
+58 WDYNTHIKINVQNSDIM
-72 EIIGVNCSCETF
+72 GTNCSCETF
-84 KENSKQVKNY
+84 KENSKHIKNY
-94 MCKHI
+94 VCKHI
-99 SATGDAFYSLAKKKI
+99 SATNDVFYSLAKKKMQKNKLK
-114 ASKKPMIKV
+114 SNNKPK
-123 ENRLVKE
+123 LVKE
-130 NEKNNEQQEKRFL
+130 KNEEHKGQEKRFL
-143 SLDISIK
+143 SLDINIK
-150 HMVKEGIQFFNCEFR
+150 HMVKEGITLFNCEFR
-165 IGVGNSNLILDLK
+165 IGAGNLNLILDLK

-189 LKFNDSFT
+189 LKFNDGFT
-197 YNPLKDDFLK
+197 YNPLKDEFLD
-207 EDKRILQ
+207 EDKRVLQ
-214 FIGANSD
+214 FVASHKDMIS
-221 KINGRYLRLR
+221 GRYLRLK
-231 QNSLK
+231 QNNLK

-255 NYEVKVRKENVPVAL
+255 NYEVKVKKENVPVAL

-283 HKKFPVILNNTGD
+283 HKKFPIILNNSGD

-327 ITYKKTLEN
+327 ITYKKSLEN
-336 LKNLLEELKNIS
+336 LRSLLEELKNIS

-355 NVKIFKEK
+355 NIRVFKEK
-363 LMKTTFYFYEN
+363 LMKTTFNLYKN
-374 KGEIYC
+374 KEKIYC

-432 DEEAMYDFFS
+432 SKEEIYELFS
-442 KGLKKIKEH
+442 KGIKRLREL
-451 GDVILSKELQEFK
+451 GEVLLSEEFKEFK
-464 VIDSSLISSE
+464 VLDSSLISSE
-474 LSELINFYKLKFD
+474 LKELSNFYKLKFD
-487 FGDFNIQE
+487 FGDFELRE
-495 LRESIDAMKNGKR
+495 LRESIEAMKRGDR
-508 FYKTKKTYL
+508 FYRTKKVYL
-517 DLEEPG
+517 DLEDPG
-523 IIHFLNLLEDLG
+523 IVNFLNLLDDLG
-535 LDNIS
+535 LENIKDN
-540 NNEINIDKS
+540 EVYIDKS

-557 LKDRNLSFIKGGKVL
+557 LKDRTLSFIKGGNVL
-572 QEIVN
+572 QEIVG

-591 ALNAELRSYQKEGF
+591 ALNAELRPYQKEGF

-652 IYNWMDEFEKFAPSL
+652 IYNWMDEFEKFAPSI
-667 RIGLVHG
+667 RVGLVHG
-674 SKTRRDKVLND
+674 SKSKRDKVLRN
-685 FKRSLGIKLDY
+685 FKRGLGIKI
-696 MDTFEGLDLDEE
+696 EE
-708 ENINNSKEGK
+708 ENLKE
-718 NKSND
+718 
-723 KNKTKKSS
+723 
-731 KSYERYD
+731 KSYEKYD
-738 ILLTTYGTLK
+738 VLLTTYGTLK
-748 NDEEAYDNL
+748 NDEKAYENL

-777 TLSVKKIKSRCNIA
+777 TLSVKNIKSRCNIA

-824 RFILDENNL
+824 RFILDESNSS
-833 DELKSLIT
+833 ELKSLIT

-868 KGKQKQIYNSYVKA
+868 KGKQKQLYSFYVKA
-882 IKTKLNESKISGKIG
+882 IKNQLNENKSSEKSGRD
-897 NEKINLFAYLT
+897 KINLFAYLT
-908 KLREICLDPSIVI
+908 KLREICLDPSLVV
-921 PEYNGGSGKLIVVK
+921 PDYTGGSSKLTVVK

-948 LLFSQFTSVLKKIED
+948 LLFSQFTSVLQKIEE
-963 DFKREG
+963 DFKKED
-969 ISHLYLDGGT
+969 ISYLYLDGGT
-979 SAKERV
+979 SAKDRV
-985 ERVKKFNEDESIKVF
+985 ERVKKFNEDSNIKVF

-1041 GQENR
+1041 GQENK

-1092 EEIAKL
+1092 EEISKL

>member
-1 MPLNLEILMKNLVRR
+1 MNLDIFMKNLVRR

-32 YIKDVKGKSIDGVYH
+32 YVKDVKGKSIDGIYH
-47 IYGRVLNEDKN
+47 IYGSVLNDDKN
-58 WDYDTHLKINMKNN
+58 WDYNTHIKINMQNSD
-72 EIIGVNCSCETF
+72 IMGTNCSCETF
-84 KENSKQVKNY
+84 KENSKHIKNY
-94 MCKHI
+94 VCKHI
-99 SATGDAFYSLAKKKI
+99 SATNDVFYSLAKKKMQKNKLK
-114 ASKKPMIKV
+114 SNNKPK
-123 ENRLVKE
+123 LVKDK
-130 NEKNNEQQEKRFL
+130 NEEHKGKEKRFL
-143 SLDISIK
+143 SLDINIK
-150 HMVKEGIQFFNCEFR
+150 HMVKEGITLFNCEFR
-165 IGVGNSNLILDLK
+165 IGTGNLNLILDLK

-189 LKFNDSFT
+189 LKFNDGFT
-197 YNPLKDDFLK
+197 YNPLKDEFLD
-207 EDKRILQ
+207 EDKRVLQ
-214 FIGANSD
+214 FVASHKDMIS
-221 KINGRYLRLR
+221 GRYLRLK
-231 QNSLK
+231 QNNLK

-255 NYEVKVRKENVPVAL
+255 NYEVKVKKENVPVAL
-270 TLKEGKEGFILSH
+270 TLKEGKEGFVLSH
-283 HKKFPVILNNTGD
+283 HKKFPVLLNNLGD

-327 ITYKKTLEN
+327 ITYKKSLEN
-336 LKNLLEELKNIS
+336 LRSLLEELKNIS

-355 NVKIFKEK
+355 NIRVFKEK
-363 LMKTTFYFYEN
+363 LMKTTFNLYKN
-374 KGEIYC
+374 KEKVYC

-432 DEEAMYDFFS
+432 SEEEIYELLS
-442 KGLKKIKEH
+442 KGIKK
-451 GDVILSKELQEFK
+451 LKELGEVLLSEELKAFK
-464 VIDSSLISSE
+464 VLDSSFISSE
-474 LSELINFYKLKFD
+474 LIELSNFYKLKFD
-487 FGDFNIQE
+487 FGNFE
-495 LRESIDAMKNGKR
+495 LRELMESIEAMKRGDH
-508 FYKTKKTYL
+508 FYRTNKVYL
-517 DLEEPG
+517 DLEDPG
-523 IIHFLNLLEDLG
+523 IVNFLNLLDDLG
-535 LDNIS
+535 LENIKDN
-540 NNEINIDKS
+540 EVYIDKS

-557 LKDRNLSFIKGGKVL
+557 LKDRNLSFIKGGNVL
-572 QEIVN
+572 QEIVG

-591 ALNAELRSYQKEGF
+591 ALNAELRPYQKEGF

-652 IYNWMDEFEKFAPSL
+652 IYNWMDEFEKFAPSI
-667 RIGLVHG
+667 RVGLVHG
-674 SKTRRDKVLND
+674 SKSKRDKVLRD
-685 FKRSLGIKLDY
+685 FKRGLGIKI
-696 MDTFEGLDLDEE
+696 EE
-708 ENINNSKEGK
+708 ENLKE
-718 NKSND
+718 
-723 KNKTKKSS
+723 
-731 KSYERYD
+731 KSYEKYD
-738 ILLTTYGTLK
+738 VLLTTYGTLK
-748 NDEEAYDNL
+748 NDEKAYENL

-777 TLSVKKIKSRCNIA
+777 TLSVKNIKSRCNIA

-824 RFILDENNL
+824 RFILDESNL
-833 DELKSLIT
+833 SELKSLIT

-848 KEDVLSELPEK
+848 KEEVLSELPEK

-868 KGKQKQIYNSYVKA
+868 KGKQKQLYSFYVKA
-882 IKTKLNESKISGKIG
+882 IKNQLNENKSSEKSGRD
-897 NEKINLFAYLT
+897 KINLFAYLT
-908 KLREICLDPSIVI
+908 KLREICLDPSIVV
-921 PEYNGGSGKLIVVK
+921 PDYKGGSSKLTVVK

-948 LLFSQFTSVLKKIED
+948 LLFSQFTSVLQKIEE
-963 DFKREG
+963 DFKKED
-969 ISHLYLDGGT
+969 ISYLYLDGGT
-979 SAKERV
+979 SAKDRV
-985 ERVKKFNEDESIKVF
+985 ERVKKFNEDSNIKVF

-1041 GQENR
+1041 GQENK

-1092 EEIAKL
+1092 EEISKL

>member
-1 MPLNLEILMKNLVRR
+1 MPLNLDIFMKNLVRR

-24 GKKLIKEA
+24 GKKLIREA
-32 YIKDVKGKSIDGVYH
+32 YVKDVKGKSIDGIYH
-47 IYGRVLNEDKN
+47 IYGSVLNDDKN
-58 WDYDTHLKINMKNN
+58 WDYNTHIKINVKNSD
-72 EIIGVNCSCETF
+72 IIGTNCSCETF
-84 KENSKQVKNY
+84 KENSKHIKNY
-94 MCKHI
+94 VCKHI
-99 SATGDAFYSLAKKKI
+99 SATNDVFYSLARKKVQKNKLK
-114 ASKKPMIKV
+114 SNNKSQ
-123 ENRLVKE
+123 LVKE
-130 NEKNNEQQEKRFL
+130 KNEEHKGKEKRFL
-143 SLDISIK
+143 SLDINIK
-150 HMVKEGIQFFNCEFR
+150 HMVKEGVILFNCEFR
-165 IGVGNSNLILDLK
+165 IGAGNLNLILDLK
-178 DFLYKNSLKKP
+178 DFLYKNSFKKP
-189 LKFNDSFT
+189 LKFNDGFT
-197 YNPLKDDFLK
+197 YNPLKDEFLD
-207 EDKRILQ
+207 EDKRVLQ
-214 FIGANSD
+214 FVASHKDMIS
-221 KINGRYLRLR
+221 GRYLRLK
-231 QNSLK
+231 QNNLK
-236 DFLKLIDEKKK
+236 DFLKLVDEKKK

-255 NYEVKVRKENVPVAL
+255 NYEVKVKKENVPVAL
-270 TLKEGKEGFILSH
+270 TLKEGKEEFVLSH
-283 HKKFPVILNNTGD
+283 HKKFPVILNNSGD

-327 ITYKKTLEN
+327 ITYKKSLEN
-336 LKNLLEELKNIS
+336 LRSLLEELKNIS

-355 NVKIFKEK
+355 NIRVFKEK
-363 LMKTTFYFYEN
+363 LMKTTFNLYKT
-374 KGEIYC
+374 KGRIYC

-397 KDNSFLRDLKSEKYI
+397 KDNSFLRDLKNEKYI

-432 DEEAMYDFFS
+432 SEEEMYELFS
-442 KGLKKIKEH
+442 KGIKRLRELGEVLLSEELK
-451 GDVILSKELQEFK
+451 EFK
-464 VIDSSLISSE
+464 VLDSSLISSE
-474 LSELINFYKLKFD
+474 LKELSNFYKLKFD
-487 FGDFNIQE
+487 FGDFELRE
-495 LRESIDAMKNGKR
+495 LRESIEAMKRGDR
-508 FYKTKKTYL
+508 FYRTKKVYL
-517 DLEEPG
+517 DLEDPG
-523 IIHFLNLLEDLG
+523 IVNFLNLLEDLG
-535 LDNIS
+535 LENIKDN
-540 NNEINIDKS
+540 EVYIDKS

-557 LKDRNLSFIKGGKVL
+557 LKDRNISFIKGGNVL
-572 QEIVN
+572 QEIVG

-591 ALNAELRSYQKEGF
+591 ALNAELRPYQKEGF

-652 IYNWMDEFEKFAPSL
+652 IYNWMDEFEKFAPSI

-674 SKTRRDKVLND
+674 SKSKRDKVLRD
-685 FKRSLGIKLDY
+685 FKRGLGIKI
-696 MDTFEGLDLDEE
+696 GE
-708 ENINNSKEGK
+708 ENLKE
-718 NKSND
+718 
-723 KNKTKKSS
+723 
-731 KSYERYD
+731 KSYEKYD
-738 ILLTTYGTLK
+738 VLLTTYGTLK
-748 NDEEAYDNL
+748 NDEKAYENL

-767 QNIKNPSAQA
+767 QNIKNPAAQA
-777 TLSVKKIKSRCNIA
+777 TLSVKNIKSRCNIA

-816 FTKERFRE
+816 FTKDRFRE
-824 RFILDENNL
+824 RFILDESNL
-833 DELKSLIT
+833 SELKSLIT

-868 KGKQKQIYNSYVKA
+868 KGKQKQLYSFYVKA
-882 IKTKLNESKISGKIG
+882 IKNQLNENKSSEKSGRD
-897 NEKINLFAYLT
+897 KINLFAYLT
-908 KLREICLDPSIVI
+908 KLREICLDPSLVV
-921 PEYNGGSGKLIVVK
+921 PDYKGESSKLTVVK

-948 LLFSQFTSVLKKIED
+948 LLFSQFTSVLQKIEE
-963 DFKREG
+963 DFKKQN
-969 ISHLYLDGGT
+969 ISYLYLDGGT
-979 SAKERV
+979 SAKDRV
-985 ERVKKFNEDESIKVF
+985 ERVKRFNEDSNSKVF

-1041 GQENR
+1041 GQENK

-1092 EEIAKL
+1092 EEISKL

>member
-1 MPLNLEILMKNLVRR
+1 MPLNLDIFMKNLVRR

-24 GKKLIKEA
+24 GKKLIQEA
-32 YIKDVKGKSIDGVYH
+32 YVKDVKGKSIDGIYH
-47 IYGRVLNEDKN
+47 IYGSVLNDDKN
-58 WDYDTHLKINMKNN
+58 WDYNTHIKINMQNSD
-72 EIIGVNCSCETF
+72 IIGTNCSCETF
-84 KENSKQVKNY
+84 KENSKHIKNY
-94 MCKHI
+94 VCKHI
-99 SATGDAFYSLAKKKI
+99 SATNDVFYSLAKKKMQKNKLK
-114 ASKKPMIKV
+114 SNNKPKLIK
-123 ENRLVKE
+123 
-130 NEKNNEQQEKRFL
+130 EKNEEHKGKEKRFL
-143 SLDISIK
+143 SLDINIK
-150 HMVKEGIQFFNCEFR
+150 HMVKEGITLFNCEFR
-165 IGVGNSNLILDLK
+165 IGAGNLNLILDLK

-189 LKFNDSFT
+189 LKFNDGFT
-197 YNPLKDDFLK
+197 YNPLKDEFLD
-207 EDKRILQ
+207 EDKRVLQ
-214 FIGANSD
+214 FVASHKDMIS
-221 KINGRYLRLR
+221 GRYLRLK
-231 QNSLK
+231 QNNLK

-255 NYEVKVRKENVPVAL
+255 NYEVKVKKENVPVAL
-270 TLKEGKEGFILSH
+270 TLKEGKEGFVLSH
-283 HKKFPVILNNTGD
+283 HKKFPVILNNLGD

-327 ITYKKTLEN
+327 ITYKKSLES
-336 LKNLLEELKNIS
+336 LRNLLEELKNIS

-355 NVKIFKEK
+355 NVRVFKEK
-363 LMKTTFYFYEN
+363 LMKTTFNLYKTEG
-374 KGEIYC
+374 KIYC

-432 DEEAMYDFFS
+432 SEEEIYELFS
-442 KGLKKIKEH
+442 KGIKKLKEF
-451 GDVILSKELQEFK
+451 GEVLLSEELKEFK
-464 VIDSSLISSE
+464 VLDSSLISSE
-474 LSELINFYKLKFD
+474 LIELNNFYKLKFD
-487 FGDFNIQE
+487 FGDFELRE
-495 LRESIDAMKNGKR
+495 LRESIEAMKKGDR
-508 FYKTKKTYL
+508 FYRTKKVYL
-517 DLEEPG
+517 DLEDPG
-523 IIHFLNLLEDLG
+523 IVNFLNLLEDLG
-535 LDNIS
+535 LENIKDN
-540 NNEINIDKS
+540 EVYIDKS

-557 LKDRNLSFIKGGKVL
+557 LKDRNLSFIKGGNVL
-572 QEIVN
+572 QEIVG

-591 ALNAELRSYQKEGF
+591 ALNAELRPYQKEGF

-652 IYNWMDEFEKFAPSL
+652 IYNWMDEFEKFAPSIK
-667 RIGLVHG
+667 IGLVHG
-674 SKTRRDKVLND
+674 SKSKRDKVLRD
-685 FKRSLGIKLDY
+685 FKRGLGIKV
-696 MDTFEGLDLDEE
+696 EE
-708 ENINNSKEGK
+708 ENLKE
-718 NKSND
+718 
-723 KNKTKKSS
+723 
-731 KSYERYD
+731 KSYEKYD
-738 ILLTTYGTLK
+738 VLLTTYGTLK
-748 NDEEAYDNL
+748 NDEKAYENL

-767 QNIKNPSAQA
+767 QNIKNPAAQA
-777 TLSVKKIKSRCNIA
+777 TLSVKNIKSRCNIA

-824 RFILDENNL
+824 RFILDESNL
-833 DELKSLIT
+833 SELKSLIT

-868 KGKQKQIYNSYVKA
+868 KGKQKQLYSFYVKA
-882 IKTKLNESKISGKIG
+882 IKNQLNENKSSEKSGRD
-897 NEKINLFAYLT
+897 KINLFAYLT
-908 KLREICLDPSIVI
+908 KLREICLDPSLVV
-921 PEYNGGSGKLIVVK
+921 PDYTGGSSKLTVVK

-963 DFKREG
+963 DFKKED
-969 ISHLYLDGGT
+969 ISYLYLDGGT
-979 SAKERV
+979 SAKDRV
-985 ERVKKFNEDESIKVF
+985 ERVKKFNEDSNIKVF

-1041 GQENR
+1041 GQENK

-1070 ELIQSLMDG
+1070 ELIKSLMDG
-1079 KTMDGKGLKRLTE
+1079 KTMDGKVLKRLTE
-1092 EEIAKL
+1092 EEISKL

>member
-1 MPLNLEILMKNLVRR
+1 MPLNLDILMKNLVRR

-24 GKKLIKEA
+24 GKKLIQEA
-32 YIKDVKGKSIDGVYH
+32 YVKDVKGKSIDGIYH
-47 IYGRVLNEDKN
+47 IYGSVLNDDKN
-58 WDYDTHLKINMKNN
+58 WDYNTHIKINMKNSD
-72 EIIGVNCSCETF
+72 IMGTNCSCETF
-84 KENSKQVKNY
+84 KENSKHIKNY
-94 MCKHI
+94 VCKHI
-99 SATGDAFYSLAKKKI
+99 SATNDVFYSLAKKKMQKNKLK
-114 ASKKPMIKV
+114 SNNKPK
-123 ENRLVKE
+123 LVKE
-130 NEKNNEQQEKRFL
+130 KNEEHKGKEKRFL
-143 SLDISIK
+143 SLDINIK
-150 HMVKEGIQFFNCEFR
+150 HMVKEGVTLFNCEFR
-165 IGVGNSNLILDLK
+165 IGVGNLNLILDLK

-189 LKFNDSFT
+189 LKFNDGFT
-197 YNPLKDDFLK
+197 YNPLKDEFLD
-207 EDKRILQ
+207 EDKRVLQ
-214 FIGANSD
+214 FVASHKDMIS
-221 KINGRYLRLR
+221 GRYLRLK
-231 QNSLK
+231 QNNLK

-255 NYEVKVRKENVPVAL
+255 NYEVKVKKENVPVAL
-270 TLKEGKEGFILSH
+270 TLKEGKEGFVLSH
-283 HKKFPVILNNTGD
+283 HKKFPVLLNNLGD

-327 ITYKKTLEN
+327 ITYKKSLEN
-336 LKNLLEELKNIS
+336 LRSLLEELKNIS

-355 NVKIFKEK
+355 NVRVFKEK
-363 LMKTTFYFYEN
+363 LMKTTFNLYKN
-374 KGEIYC
+374 KGKIYC

-432 DEEAMYDFFS
+432 SEEEIYELFS
-442 KGLKKIKEH
+442 KGIKRLRELGEVLLSEELKA
-451 GDVILSKELQEFK
+451 FK
-464 VIDSSLISSE
+464 VLDLSLISSE
-474 LSELINFYKLKFD
+474 LKELSNFYKLKFD
-487 FGDFNIQE
+487 FGDFELRE
-495 LRESIDAMKNGKR
+495 LRESIEAMKKGDR
-508 FYKTKKTYL
+508 FYRTKKVYL
-517 DLEEPG
+517 DLEDPG
-523 IIHFLNLLEDLG
+523 IVNFLNLLEDLG
-535 LDNIS
+535 LKNIKDN
-540 NNEINIDKS
+540 EVYIDKS

-557 LKDRNLSFIKGGKVL
+557 LKDRNLSFIKGGNVL
-572 QEIVN
+572 QEIVG

-591 ALNAELRSYQKEGF
+591 ALNAELRPYQKEGF

-652 IYNWMDEFEKFAPSL
+652 IYNWMDEFEKFAPSI

-674 SKTRRDKVLND
+674 SKSKRDKVLRD
-685 FKRSLGIKLDY
+685 FKRGLGIKI
-696 MDTFEGLDLDEE
+696 EE
-708 ENINNSKEGK
+708 ENLKE
-718 NKSND
+718 
-723 KNKTKKSS
+723 
-731 KSYERYD
+731 KSYEKYD
-738 ILLTTYGTLK
+738 VLLTTYGTLK
-748 NDEEAYDNL
+748 NDEKAYENL

-767 QNIKNPSAQA
+767 QNIKNPTAQA
-777 TLSVKKIKSRCNIA
+777 TLSVKNIKSRCNIA

-824 RFILDENNL
+824 RFILDESNL
-833 DELKSLIT
+833 SELKSLIT

-868 KGKQKQIYNSYVKA
+868 KGKQKQLYSFYVKA
-882 IKTKLNESKISGKIG
+882 IKNQLNENKSSEKSGRD
-897 NEKINLFAYLT
+897 KINLFAYLT
-908 KLREICLDPSIVI
+908 KLREICLDPSLVV
-921 PEYNGGSGKLIVVK
+921 PDYTGGSSKLTVVK

-948 LLFSQFTSVLKKIED
+948 LLFSQFTSVLQKIEE
-963 DFKREG
+963 DFKKED
-969 ISHLYLDGGT
+969 ISYLYLDGGT
-979 SAKERV
+979 SAKDRV
-985 ERVKKFNEDESIKVF
+985 ERVKKFNEDSNIKVF

-1041 GQENR
+1041 GQENK

-1092 EEIAKL
+1092 EEISKL

>member
-1 MPLNLEILMKNLVRR
+1 MNLDIFMKNLVRR

-24 GKKLIKEA
+24 GKKLIQEA
-32 YIKDVKGKSIDGVYH
+32 YVKDVKGKSIDGIYH
-47 IYGRVLNEDKN
+47 IYGSVLNDDKN
-58 WDYDTHLKINMKNN
+58 WDYNTHIKINMQNSD
-72 EIIGVNCSCETF
+72 IMGTNCSCETF
-84 KENSKQVKNY
+84 KENSKHIKNY
-94 MCKHI
+94 VCKHI
-99 SATGDAFYSLAKKKI
+99 SATNDVFYSLAKKKMQKNKLK
-114 ASKKPMIKV
+114 SNNKPK
-123 ENRLVKE
+123 LVKE
-130 NEKNNEQQEKRFL
+130 KNEEHKGKEKRFL
-143 SLDISIK
+143 SLDINIK
-150 HMVKEGIQFFNCEFR
+150 HMVKEGITLFNCEFR
-165 IGVGNSNLILDLK
+165 IGAGNLNLILDLK
-178 DFLYKNSLKKP
+178 DLLYKNSLKKP
-189 LKFNDSFT
+189 LKFNDGFT
-197 YNPLKDDFLK
+197 YNPLKDEFLD
-207 EDKRILQ
+207 EDKRVLQ
-214 FIGANSD
+214 FVASHKDMIS
-221 KINGRYLRLR
+221 GRYLRLK
-231 QNSLK
+231 QNNLK

-255 NYEVKVRKENVPVAL
+255 NYEVKVKKENVPVAL

-283 HKKFPVILNNTGD
+283 HKKFPVLLNNLGD

-327 ITYKKTLEN
+327 ITYKKSLES
-336 LKNLLEELKNIS
+336 LRNLLEELKNIS
-348 KNIVLDE
+348 KNIVLEE
-355 NVKIFKEK
+355 NVRAFKEK
-363 LMKTTFYFYEN
+363 LMKTTFNLYKT
-374 KGEIYC
+374 KGKIYC

-432 DEEAMYDFFS
+432 NEEEMYELLS
-442 KGLKKIKEH
+442 KGIKKLKEF
-451 GDVILSKELQEFK
+451 GEVLLSEELKEFK
-464 VIDSSLISSE
+464 VLDSYLISSE
-474 LSELINFYKLKFD
+474 LIELSNFYKLKFD
-487 FGDFNIQE
+487 FGDFELRE
-495 LRESIDAMKNGKR
+495 LRESIEAMKKGDR
-508 FYKTKKTYL
+508 FYRTKKVYL
-517 DLEEPG
+517 DLENPG
-523 IIHFLNLLEDLG
+523 IVNFLNLLEDLG
-535 LDNIS
+535 LENIKDN
-540 NNEINIDKS
+540 EVYIDKS

-557 LKDRNLSFIKGGKVL
+557 LKDRTLSFIKGGNVL
-572 QEIVN
+572 QEIVG

-591 ALNAELRSYQKEGF
+591 ALNAELRPYQKEGF

-618 VLADDMGLGKTLQII
+618 ILADDMGLGKTLQII

-652 IYNWMDEFEKFAPSL
+652 IYNWMDEFEKFAPSI

-674 SKTRRDKVLND
+674 SKSKRDKVLRD
-685 FKRSLGIKLDY
+685 FKRGLGIKI
-696 MDTFEGLDLDEE
+696 EE
-708 ENINNSKEGK
+708 ENLKE
-718 NKSND
+718 
-723 KNKTKKSS
+723 
-731 KSYERYD
+731 KSYEKYD
-738 ILLTTYGTLK
+738 VLLTTYGTLK
-748 NDEEAYDNL
+748 NDEKAYENL

-767 QNIKNPSAQA
+767 QNIKNPTAQA
-777 TLSVKKIKSRCNIA
+777 TLSVKNIKSRCNIA

-824 RFILDENNL
+824 RFILDESNL
-833 DELKSLIT
+833 SELKSLIT

-868 KGKQKQIYNSYVKA
+868 KGKQKQLYSFYVKA
-882 IKTKLNESKISGKIG
+882 IKNQLNENKSSEKSGRD
-897 NEKINLFAYLT
+897 KINLFAYLT
-908 KLREICLDPSIVI
+908 KLREICLDPSLVV
-921 PEYNGGSGKLIVVK
+921 PDYTGESSKLTVVK

-948 LLFSQFTSVLKKIED
+948 LLFSQFTSVLQKIEE
-963 DFKREG
+963 DFKKED
-969 ISHLYLDGGT
+969 ISYLYLDGGT
-979 SAKERV
+979 SAKDRV
-985 ERVKKFNEDESIKVF
+985 ERVKKFNEDSNIKVF

-1041 GQENR
+1041 GQENK

-1092 EEIAKL
+1092 EEISKL

>member
-1 MPLNLEILMKNLVRR
+1 
-16 TSSFTREQ
+16 
-24 GKKLIKEA
+24 
-32 YIKDVKGKSIDGVYH
+32 
-47 IYGRVLNEDKN
+47 
-58 WDYDTHLKINMKNN
+58 
-72 EIIGVNCSCETF
+72 
-84 KENSKQVKNY
+84 
-94 MCKHI
+94 
-99 SATGDAFYSLAKKKI
+99 
-114 ASKKPMIKV
+114 
-123 ENRLVKE
+123 
-130 NEKNNEQQEKRFL
+130 
-143 SLDISIK
+143 
-150 HMVKEGIQFFNCEFR
+150 
-165 IGVGNSNLILDLK
+165 
-178 DFLYKNSLKKP
+178 
-189 LKFNDSFT
+189 
-197 YNPLKDDFLK
+197 
-207 EDKRILQ
+207 
-214 FIGANSD
+214 
-221 KINGRYLRLR
+221 
-231 QNSLK
+231 
-236 DFLKLIDEKKK
+236 
-247 INFNFNSI
+247 
-255 NYEVKVRKENVPVAL
+255 ENVPVAL
-270 TLKEGKEGFILSH
+270 TLKEGKEGFVLSH
-283 HKKFPVILNNTGD
+283 HKKFPVLLNNLGD

-327 ITYKKTLEN
+327 ITYKKSLEN
-336 LKNLLEELKNIS
+336 LRSLLEELKNIS

-355 NVKIFKEK
+355 NIRVFKEK
-363 LMKTTFYFYEN
+363 LMKTTFNLYKT
-374 KGEIYC
+374 KGKIYC

-397 KDNSFLRDLKSEKYI
+397 KDNIFLRDLKNEKYI

-432 DEEAMYDFFS
+432 NEEEMYELLS
-442 KGLKKIKEH
+442 KGIKRLREFGEVLLSEELK
-451 GDVILSKELQEFK
+451 EFK
-464 VIDSSLISSE
+464 VLDSALISSE
-474 LSELINFYKLKFD
+474 LIELNNFYKLKFD
-487 FGDFNIQE
+487 FGDFELRE
-495 LRESIDAMKNGKR
+495 LRESIEAMKKGDR
-508 FYKTKKTYL
+508 FYRTKKVYL
-517 DLEEPG
+517 DLEDPG
-523 IIHFLNLLEDLG
+523 IVNFLNLLEDLG
-535 LDNIS
+535 LENIKDN
-540 NNEINIDKS
+540 EVYIDKS

-557 LKDRNLSFIKGGKVL
+557 LKDRNLSFIKGGNVL
-572 QEIVN
+572 QEIVG

-591 ALNAELRSYQKEGF
+591 ALNAELRPYQKEGF

-618 VLADDMGLGKTLQII
+618 VLADDMGLGKTIQII

-652 IYNWMDEFEKFAPSL
+652 IYNWMDEFEKFAPSI

-674 SKTRRDKVLND
+674 SKSKRDKVLRD
-685 FKRSLGIKLDY
+685 FKRGLGIKI
-696 MDTFEGLDLDEE
+696 EE
-708 ENINNSKEGK
+708 ENLKE
-718 NKSND
+718 
-723 KNKTKKSS
+723 
-731 KSYERYD
+731 KSYEKYD
-738 ILLTTYGTLK
+738 VLLTTYGTLK
-748 NDEEAYDNL
+748 NDEKAYENL

-767 QNIKNPSAQA
+767 QNIKNPAAQA
-777 TLSVKKIKSRCNIA
+777 TLSVKNIKSRCNIA

-824 RFILDENNL
+824 RFILDESNL
-833 DELKSLIT
+833 SELKSLIT

-868 KGKQKQIYNSYVKA
+868 KGKQKQLYSFYVKA
-882 IKTKLNESKISGKIG
+882 IKNQLNENKSSEKSGRD
-897 NEKINLFAYLT
+897 KINLFAYLT
-908 KLREICLDPSIVI
+908 KLREICLDPSLVV
-921 PEYNGGSGKLIVVK
+921 PNYTGESSKLTVVK

-948 LLFSQFTSVLKKIED
+948 LLFSQFTSVLKKIEE
-963 DFKREG
+963 DFKKED
-969 ISHLYLDGGT
+969 ISYLYLDGGT
-979 SAKERV
+979 SAKDRV
-985 ERVKKFNEDESIKVF
+985 ERVKKFNEDSNIKVF

-1041 GQENR
+1041 GQENK

-1092 EEIAKL
+1092 EEISKL